1 MQKIQN
7 KSKINL
13 DEIIGDFV
21 VRNVSAFN
29 SYLKQ
34 LWNDLSNREKN
45 VKGGIDRISFGKYY
59 DLPGLI
65 SERLFSVFDSRNKG
79 YLNINDFTSSMIKL
93 FSGNYEQL
101 LHFIF
106 DFYDFDKDH
115 KITKED
121 IRLVLSYVP
130 LYKKIKHNEGLKFE
144 KDNFEDRLASQ
155 KELHEKLDNLFKIKQ
170 IINFDEFKY
179 IVQNINSDIFL
190 YILVFLMER
199 RPFSNE
205 TIKNLD
211 NIKKNKA
218 KNILYK
224 KQINNNLN
232 GRYNINSNKNNYI
245 VLPNV
250 NSKLI
255 VSRTISSK
263 SPSIKK
269 NYYKLKDK
277 EEMKEKDDIEIDM
290 DLLQMDAIESEAESI
305 RTNGTLQKKPL
316 RKTLKNISLMDIE
329 LNNENDINNNNNY
342 EDDDGMLDYARPYDL
357 YNNHHNNNNNN
368 SISKKRNIIAL
379 RNNLDKENNNNIFNS
394 GNINMMNKEEEL
406 NSTLMTNISRINNI
420 ITEGYLLKIQD
431 NKVKKIYFR
440 LICKDLY
447 YYKSKTNKIHKG
459 VHNLSGVFIQSNGLV
474 KLGDKKFFCFTI
486 IFPTKPRKYYLP
498 SNQENEYHNWVNTI
512 RKIVGYSNLGEIYE
526 IKQVLGKG
534 KFGLVKLGVHRG
546 NGRKVAIKIINK
558 KLVTSIDVQQVKTE
572 IDILKIAKHPNIIQL
587 YDVFENENYI
597 YIIMEYCAGG
607 DLFSYI
613 EKRGFRLPETR
624 AAEIIH
630 KLSTAVFFLHE
641 YGVVHRDLKP
651 ENILMTDN
659 SSTAD
664 IRLVDFGLGKIIG
677 PGEMCTDPF
686 GTFSYVAPEV
696 LKEKPYSFKVDL
708 FAIGIISYLLVA
720 GFLPFDHESSEKE
733 IARQTVY
740 EPTPFPNSIWKNI
753 SVEARM
759 FVDNLLQ
766 KNPDKRMGIQQV
778 LQHKWLQKFNSKES
792 SSFKKRNDRELTG
805 AEKFEAFST
814 LTKE

>member
-1 MQKIQN
+1 MQK
-7 KSKINL
+7 KGKINL

-21 VRNVSAFN
+21 VKNTSAFHI
-29 SYLKQ
+29 YLKQ
-34 LWNDLSNREKN
+34 LWNDLSKREKST
-45 VKGGIDRISFGKYY
+45 KDGIDRISFGKYY
-59 DLPGLI
+59 VLPGLI
-65 SERLFSVFDSRNKG
+65 SERLFSVFDSKNKG
-79 YLNINDFTSSMIKL
+79 YLTVDDFTNSMIKL
-93 FSGNYEQL
+93 FSGDYEQL
-101 LHFIF
+101 LNFIF
-106 DFYDFDKDH
+106 DFYDFDKDN

-121 IRLVLSYVP
+121 IRIVLSYVP
-130 LYKKIKHNEGLKFE
+130 LYKKIKHYQGLKFE

-155 KELHEKLDNLFKIKQ
+155 KELHEKLDNLFKLKQ
-170 IINFDEFKY
+170 IINFEEFKF

-211 NIKKNKA
+211 NIKKNPDGNN
-218 KNILYK
+218 KNINKNKNIFSK
-224 KQINNNLN
+224 KQIM
-232 GRYNINSNKNNYI
+232 SKNFDNFI

-255 VSRTISSK
+255 VSRTITSK

-269 NYYKLKDK
+269 RYIEKISSNNNYNKSKNEIY
-277 EEMKEKDDIEIDM
+277 MKNNNQDNI
-290 DLLQMDAIESEAESI
+290 DLLQMNAAESGTESI
-305 RTNGTLQKKPL
+305 HTNGTMQKKPS
-316 RKTLKNISLMDIE
+316 RKTLKNISLMDIDQG
-329 LNNENDINNNNNY
+329 NDKDNINNNDIEFN
-342 EDDDGMLDYARPYDL
+342 EDKEILDYARPYEL
-357 YNNHHNNNNNN
+357 FEN
-368 SISKKRNIIAL
+368 KNIE
-379 RNNLDKENNNNIFNS
+379 D
-394 GNINMMNKEEEL
+394 EL
-406 NSTLMTNISRINNI
+406 NSTQMTNISRTNNNI
-420 ITEGYLLKIQD
+420 LTEGYLFKIQD
-431 NKVKKIYFR
+431 KKVKKIYFK

-447 YYKSKTNKIHKG
+447 YYKSKSNKRHKG
-459 VHNLSGVFIQSNGLV
+459 IHNLSGVFIQSNGLV
-474 KLGDKKFFCFTI
+474 KLGNKQYYCFTI
-486 IFPTKPRKYYLP
+486 IFPTKARKYYL
-498 SNQENEYHNWVNTI
+498 SDESEYYNWVNTI
-512 RKIVGYSNLGEIYE
+512 RKIVGYSNLNEIYE

-534 KFGLVKLGVHRG
+534 KFGLVKLGIHRG

-558 KLVTSIDVQQVKTE
+558 KLVTAIDVQQVKTE

-659 SSTAD
+659 SSNAD

-720 GFLPFDHESSEKE
+720 GFLPFDHETSEKE

-740 EPTPFPNSIWKNI
+740 EPTPFPNSVWKNI
-753 SVEARM
+753 SNEARM

-766 KNPDKRMGIQQV
+766 KNPDKRMGIQEV
-778 LQHKWLQKFNSKES
+778 LQHKWLQKYNSKENI
-792 SSFKKRNDRELTG
+792 SFKKRNERDLSG
-805 AEKFEAFST
+805 AQKFEAFST
-814 LTKE
+814 ISKV

>member
-1 MQKIQN
+1 MQK
-7 KSKINL
+7 KGKINL

-21 VRNVSAFN
+21 VKNTSAFHI
-29 SYLKQ
+29 YLKQ
-34 LWNDLSNREKN
+34 LWNDLSKREKST
-45 VKGGIDRISFGKYY
+45 KDGIDRISFGKYY
-59 DLPGLI
+59 VLPGLI
-65 SERLFSVFDSRNKG
+65 SERLFSVFDSKNKG
-79 YLNINDFTSSMIKL
+79 YLTVDDFTNSMIKL
-93 FSGNYEQL
+93 FSGDHEQL
-101 LHFIF
+101 LNFIF
-106 DFYDFDKDH
+106 DFYDFDKDN

-121 IRLVLSYVP
+121 IRIVLSYVP
-130 LYKKIKHNEGLKFE
+130 LYKKIKHYQGLKFE

-155 KELHEKLDNLFKIKQ
+155 KELHEKLDNLFKLKQ
-170 IINFDEFKY
+170 IINFEEFKF

-211 NIKKNKA
+211 NIKKNPDGNN
-218 KNILYK
+218 KNINKNKNIFSK
-224 KQINNNLN
+224 KQIM
-232 GRYNINSNKNNYI
+232 SKNFDNFI

-255 VSRTISSK
+255 VSRTITSK

-269 NYYKLKDK
+269 RYIEKISSNNNYNKSKNEIY
-277 EEMKEKDDIEIDM
+277 MKNNNQDNI
-290 DLLQMDAIESEAESI
+290 DLLQMNAAESGTESI
-305 RTNGTLQKKPL
+305 HTNGTIQKKPS
-316 RKTLKNISLMDIE
+316 RKTLKNISLMDIDQG
-329 LNNENDINNNNNY
+329 NDKDNINKNDIEFN
-342 EDDDGMLDYARPYDL
+342 EDKEILDYARPYEL
-357 YNNHHNNNNNN
+357 FEN
-368 SISKKRNIIAL
+368 KNI
-379 RNNLDKENNNNIFNS
+379 DD
-394 GNINMMNKEEEL
+394 EL
-406 NSTLMTNISRINNI
+406 NSTQMTNISRTNNNI
-420 ITEGYLLKIQD
+420 LTEGYLFKIQD
-431 NKVKKIYFR
+431 KKVKKIYFK

-447 YYKSKTNKIHKG
+447 YYKSKSNKRHKG
-459 VHNLSGVFIQSNGLV
+459 IHNLSGVFIQSNGLV
-474 KLGDKKFFCFTI
+474 KLGNKQYYCFTI
-486 IFPTKPRKYYLP
+486 IFPTKARKYYL
-498 SNQENEYHNWVNTI
+498 SDESEYYNWVNTI
-512 RKIVGYSNLGEIYE
+512 RKIVGYSNLNEIYE
-526 IKQVLGKG
+526 IRQVLGKG
-534 KFGLVKLGVHRG
+534 KFGLVKLGIHRG

-558 KLVTSIDVQQVKTE
+558 KLVTAIDVQQVKTE

-659 SSTAD
+659 SSNAD

-720 GFLPFDHESSEKE
+720 GFLPFDHETSEKE

-740 EPTPFPNSIWKNI
+740 EPTPFPNSVWKNI
-753 SVEARM
+753 SNEARM

-766 KNPDKRMGIQQV
+766 KNPDKRMGIQEV
-778 LQHKWLQKFNSKES
+778 LQHKWLQKYNSKENI
-792 SSFKKRNDRELTG
+792 SFKKRNERDLSG
-805 AEKFEAFST
+805 AQKFEAFST
-814 LTKE
+814 ISKV

>member
-1 MQKIQN
+1 MQK
-7 KSKINL
+7 KGKINL
-13 DEIIGDFV
+13 DEVIGDFV
-21 VRNVSAFN
+21 VKNTSAFK

-34 LWNDLSNREKN
+34 LWNDLSKREKSIKN
-45 VKGGIDRISFGKYY
+45 GIDRISFGKYY

-65 SERLFSVFDSRNKG
+65 SERLFSVFDLKNKG
-79 YLNINDFTSSMIKL
+79 YLTVNDFTSSMIKL
-93 FSGNYEQL
+93 FSGDYDQL

-106 DFYDFDKDH
+106 EFYDFDKDN

-121 IRLVLSYVP
+121 IRIVLSYVP
-130 LYKKIKHNEGLKFE
+130 LYKKIKHYQGLKFE

-155 KELHEKLDNLFKIKQ
+155 KELHEKLDNLFKLKQ
-170 IINFDEFKY
+170 IINFEEFKY

-205 TIKNLD
+205 TIKNLE
-211 NIKKNKA
+211 NIKKNSDIDERKS
-218 KNILYK
+218 KKIFHK
-224 KQINNNLN
+224 KQFL
-232 GRYNINSNKNNYI
+232 NKNYDDNFI

-255 VSRTISSK
+255 VSRTITSK

-269 NYYKLKDK
+269 RYIEKINSNEYYKKTKDTYIK
-277 EEMKEKDDIEIDM
+277 KQEYK
-290 DLLQMDAIESEAESI
+290 DLLPMNSNESGNESI
-305 RTNGTLQKKPL
+305 HTNGTIQKKPS

-329 LNNENDINNNNNY
+329 QENENDIKYKN
-342 EDDDGMLDYARPYDL
+342 EDEGILDYARPYEL
-357 YNNHHNNNNNN
+357 YNN
-368 SISKKRNIIAL
+368 K
-379 RNNLDKENNNNIFNS
+379 
-394 GNINMMNKEEEL
+394 NMEDEL
-406 NSTLMTNISRINNI
+406 NSTQMTNISKINNNI
-420 ITEGYLLKIQD
+420 LTEGYLFKIQE
-431 NKVKKIYFR
+431 NKVKKIYFK

-447 YYKSKTNKIHKG
+447 YYKSKTNKRHKG
-459 VHNLSGVFIQSNGLV
+459 IHNLSGVFIQSNGLV
-474 KLGDKKFFCFTI
+474 KLGDKQFYCFTI
-486 IFPTKPRKYYLP
+486 IFPTKPRKYYLT
-498 SNQENEYHNWVNTI
+498 NESEYYNWVNTI
-512 RKIVGYSNLGEIYE
+512 RKIVGYSNLSEIYE
-526 IKQVLGKG
+526 IRQVLGKG
-534 KFGLVKLGVHRG
+534 KFGLVKLGIHRG
-546 NGRKVAIKIINK
+546 SGRKVAIKIINK
-558 KLVTSIDVQQVKTE
+558 KLVTAIDVQQVKTE

-630 KLSTAVFFLHE
+630 KLSTAVYFLHE

-659 SSTAD
+659 SSNAD

-708 FAIGIISYLLVA
+708 FAIGIIAYLLVA
-720 GFLPFDHESSEKE
+720 GFLPFDHETSEKE

-740 EPTPFPNSIWKNI
+740 EPTPFPISIWKNI
-753 SVEARM
+753 SNEARM

-766 KNPDKRMGIQQV
+766 KNPEKRMDIKEV
-778 LQHKWLQKFNSKES
+778 LQHKWLQKFNAKES
-792 SSFKKRNDRELTG
+792 ISFKKRNESDLSG
-805 AEKFEAFST
+805 AQKFEAFST
-814 LTKE
+814 LSKE

>member
-1 MQKIQN
+1 MQKRD
-7 KSKINL
+7 KINL
-13 DEIIGDFV
+13 NEIIGYYV
-21 VRNVSAFN
+21 VKNISAFK

-34 LWNDLSNREKN
+34 LWNDLSKREGNLKN
-45 VKGGIDRISFGKYY
+45 GIDRISFGKYY

-65 SERLFSVFDSRNKG
+65 SERLFSVFDSKNKG
-79 YLNINDFTSSMIKL
+79 YLTLDDFTNSMIIL
-93 FSGNYEQL
+93 FSGDYAQL
-101 LHFIF
+101 LNFIF
-106 DFYDFDKDH
+106 DFYDFDKDQ

-121 IRLVLSYVP
+121 IRIVLSYVP
-130 LYKKIKHNEGLKFE
+130 LYKKIKHYEGLKFE

-155 KELHEKLDNLFKIKQ
+155 KELHEKLDDLFKLKT
-170 IINFDEFKY
+170 IINFEEFKF

-211 NIKKNKA
+211 NIKKNNNINNIININN
-218 KNILYK
+218 KNIFIK
-224 KQINNNLN
+224 KQIFSRKCDNL
-232 GRYNINSNKNNYI
+232 I

-255 VSRTISSK
+255 VSRTISAK
-263 SPSIKK
+263 NPSIEKIE
-269 NYYKLKDK
+269 K
-277 EEMKEKDDIEIDM
+277 ELNNNN
-290 DLLQMDAIESEAESI
+290 DLDYFQINELESGTETL
-305 RTNGTLQKKPL
+305 RTNGTVQKKPS
-316 RKTLKNISLMDIE
+316 RKTLKNVSLMDIDQT
-329 LNNENDINNNNNY
+329 NENNIKYDKD
-342 EDDDGMLDYARPYDL
+342 EGMLDYARPYEL
-357 YNNHHNNNNNN
+357 YYDNN
-368 SISKKRNIIAL
+368 
-379 RNNLDKENNNNIFNS
+379 RNNIEEEFNS
-394 GNINMMNKEEEL
+394 TN
-406 NSTLMTNISRINNI
+406 MTNISRINNNI
-420 ITEGYLLKIQD
+420 LTEGYLFKIQE
-431 NKVKKIYFR
+431 NKVKKIYFK

-447 YYKSKTNKIHKG
+447 YYKSKNNKRHKG
-459 VHNLSGVFIQSNGLV
+459 MHNLSGVFIQSNGLV
-474 KLGDKKFFCFTI
+474 KLGDKQFYCFTI
-486 IFPTKPRKYYLP
+486 IFPTKSRKYYL
-498 SNQENEYHNWVNTI
+498 SNESEYHNWVNTI
-512 RKIVGYSNLGEIYE
+512 RKIVGYSNLNEIYE
-526 IKQVLGKG
+526 IRQVLGKG
-534 KFGLVKLGVHRG
+534 KFGLVKLGIHRG

-558 KLVTSIDVQQVKTE
+558 KLVTAIDVQQVKTE

-587 YDVFENENYI
+587 YDVLENENYI

-659 SSTAD
+659 SPNAD

-708 FAIGIISYLLVA
+708 FAIGIIAYLLVA
-720 GFLPFDHESSEKE
+720 GFLPFDHETSEKE

-740 EPTPFPNSIWKNI
+740 EPTPFPTSVWKNI
-753 SVEARM
+753 SKEARA

-766 KNPDKRMGIQQV
+766 KNPQKRMGIQEV
-778 LQHKWLQKFNSKES
+778 LQHKWLQKYNSKEII
-792 SSFKKRNDRELTG
+792 SFKKRNERDLSG
-805 AEKFEAFST
+805 AQKFEAFST
-814 LTKE
+814 LSKV

>member
-1 MQKIQN
+1 MQK
-7 KSKINL
+7 KGKINL
-13 DEIIGDFV
+13 DEVIGDFV
-21 VRNVSAFN
+21 VKNTSAFK

-34 LWNDLSNREKN
+34 LWNDLSKREKSIKN
-45 VKGGIDRISFGKYY
+45 GIDRISFGKYY

-65 SERLFSVFDSRNKG
+65 SERLFSVFDLKNKG
-79 YLNINDFTSSMIKL
+79 YLTVNDFTSSMIKL
-93 FSGNYEQL
+93 FSGDYDQL

-106 DFYDFDKDH
+106 EFYDFDKDN

-121 IRLVLSYVP
+121 IRIVLSYVP
-130 LYKKIKHNEGLKFE
+130 LYKKIKHYQGLKFE

-155 KELHEKLDNLFKIKQ
+155 KELHEKLDNLFKLKQ
-170 IINFDEFKY
+170 IINFEEFKY

-205 TIKNLD
+205 TIKNLE
-211 NIKKNKA
+211 NIKKNSDTDERKS
-218 KNILYK
+218 KKIFHK
-224 KQINNNLN
+224 KQFL
-232 GRYNINSNKNNYI
+232 NKNYDDNFI

-255 VSRTISSK
+255 VSRTITSK

-269 NYYKLKDK
+269 RFIEKINSNEFYKKTKDSYIK
-277 EEMKEKDDIEIDM
+277 KQEYK
-290 DLLQMDAIESEAESI
+290 DLLPMNSNESGNESI
-305 RTNGTLQKKPL
+305 HTNGTIQKKPS

-329 LNNENDINNNNNY
+329 QENENDIKFKN
-342 EDDDGMLDYARPYDL
+342 EDEGILDYARPYEL
-357 YNNHHNNNNNN
+357 YNN
-368 SISKKRNIIAL
+368 K
-379 RNNLDKENNNNIFNS
+379 
-394 GNINMMNKEEEL
+394 NMEDEL
-406 NSTLMTNISRINNI
+406 NSTQMTNISKINNNI
-420 ITEGYLLKIQD
+420 LTEGYLFKIQE
-431 NKVKKIYFR
+431 NKVKKIYFK

-447 YYKSKTNKIHKG
+447 YYKSKTNKRHKG
-459 VHNLSGVFIQSNGLV
+459 IHNLSGVFIQSNGLV
-474 KLGDKKFFCFTI
+474 KLGDKQFYCFTI
-486 IFPTKPRKYYLP
+486 IFPTKPRKYYLT
-498 SNQENEYHNWVNTI
+498 NESEYYNWVNTI
-512 RKIVGYSNLGEIYE
+512 RKIVGYSNLSEIYE
-526 IKQVLGKG
+526 IRQVLGKG
-534 KFGLVKLGVHRG
+534 KFGLVKLGIHRG
-546 NGRKVAIKIINK
+546 SGRKVAIKIINK
-558 KLVTSIDVQQVKTE
+558 KLVTAIDVQQVKTE

-630 KLSTAVFFLHE
+630 KLSTAVYFLHE

-659 SSTAD
+659 SSNAD

-708 FAIGIISYLLVA
+708 FAIGIIAYLLVA
-720 GFLPFDHESSEKE
+720 GFLPFDHETSEKE

-740 EPTPFPNSIWKNI
+740 EPTPFPISIWKNI
-753 SVEARM
+753 SNEARM

-766 KNPDKRMGIQQV
+766 KNPEKRMDIKEV
-778 LQHKWLQKFNSKES
+778 LQHKWLQKFNAKES
-792 SSFKKRNDRELTG
+792 ISFKKRNESDLSG
-805 AEKFEAFST
+805 AQKFEAFST
-814 LTKE
+814 LSKE

>member
-1 MQKIQN
+1 MQK
-7 KSKINL
+7 KGKINL
-13 DEIIGDFV
+13 DEVIGDFV
-21 VRNVSAFN
+21 VKNTSAFK

-34 LWNDLSNREKN
+34 LWNDLSKREKSIKN
-45 VKGGIDRISFGKYY
+45 GIDRISFGKYY

-65 SERLFSVFDSRNKG
+65 SERLFSVFDLKNKG
-79 YLNINDFTSSMIKL
+79 YLTVNDFTSSMIKL
-93 FSGNYEQL
+93 FSGDYDQL

-106 DFYDFDKDH
+106 EFYDFDKDN

-121 IRLVLSYVP
+121 IRIVLSYVP
-130 LYKKIKHNEGLKFE
+130 LYKKIKHYQGLKFE

-155 KELHEKLDNLFKIKQ
+155 KELHEKLDNLFKLKQ
-170 IINFDEFKY
+170 IINFEEFKY

-205 TIKNLD
+205 TIKNLE
-211 NIKKNKA
+211 NIKKNSDTDERKS
-218 KNILYK
+218 KKIFHK
-224 KQINNNLN
+224 KQFL
-232 GRYNINSNKNNYI
+232 NKNYDDNFI

-255 VSRTISSK
+255 VSRTITSK

-269 NYYKLKDK
+269 RFIEKINSNEYYKKTKDTYIK
-277 EEMKEKDDIEIDM
+277 KQEYK
-290 DLLQMDAIESEAESI
+290 DLLAMNSNESGNESI
-305 RTNGTLQKKPL
+305 HTNGTIQKKPS

-329 LNNENDINNNNNY
+329 QENENDIKYKN
-342 EDDDGMLDYARPYDL
+342 EDEGILDYARPYEL
-357 YNNHHNNNNNN
+357 YNN
-368 SISKKRNIIAL
+368 K
-379 RNNLDKENNNNIFNS
+379 
-394 GNINMMNKEEEL
+394 NMEDEL
-406 NSTLMTNISRINNI
+406 NSTQMTNISKINNNI
-420 ITEGYLLKIQD
+420 LTEGYLFKIQE
-431 NKVKKIYFR
+431 NKVKKIYFK

-447 YYKSKTNKIHKG
+447 YYKSKTNKRHKG
-459 VHNLSGVFIQSNGLV
+459 IHNLSGVFIQSNGLV
-474 KLGDKKFFCFTI
+474 KLGDKQFYCFTI
-486 IFPTKPRKYYLP
+486 IFPTKPRKYYLT
-498 SNQENEYHNWVNTI
+498 NESEYYNWVNTI
-512 RKIVGYSNLGEIYE
+512 RKIVGYSNLSEIYE
-526 IKQVLGKG
+526 IRQVLGKG
-534 KFGLVKLGVHRG
+534 KFGLVKLGIHRG
-546 NGRKVAIKIINK
+546 SGRKVAIKIINK
-558 KLVTSIDVQQVKTE
+558 KLVTAIDVQQVKTE

-630 KLSTAVFFLHE
+630 KLSTAVYFLHE

-659 SSTAD
+659 SSNAD

-708 FAIGIISYLLVA
+708 FAIGIIAYLLVA
-720 GFLPFDHESSEKE
+720 GFLPFDHETSEKE

-740 EPTPFPNSIWKNI
+740 EPTPFPISIWKNI
-753 SVEARM
+753 SNEARM

-766 KNPDKRMGIQQV
+766 KNPEKRMDIKEV
-778 LQHKWLQKFNSKES
+778 LQHKWLQKFNAKES
-792 SSFKKRNDRELTG
+792 ISFKKRNESDLSG
-805 AEKFEAFST
+805 AQKFEAFST
-814 LTKE
+814 LSKE

>member
-1 MQKIQN
+1 MQK
-7 KSKINL
+7 KGKINL
-13 DEIIGDFV
+13 DEVIGDFV
-21 VRNVSAFN
+21 VKNTSAFK

-34 LWNDLSNREKN
+34 LWNDLSKREKTIKN
-45 VKGGIDRISFGKYY
+45 GIDRISFGKYY

-65 SERLFSVFDSRNKG
+65 SERLFSVFDSKNKG
-79 YLNINDFTSSMIKL
+79 YLTINDFTSSMIKL
-93 FSGNYEQL
+93 FSGDYEQS

-106 DFYDFDKDH
+106 EFYDFDKDN

-121 IRLVLSYVP
+121 IRIVLSYVP
-130 LYKKIKHNEGLKFE
+130 LYKKIKHYQGLKFE

-155 KELHEKLDNLFKIKQ
+155 KELHEKLDNLFKLKQ

-179 IVQNINSDIFL
+179 IEQNINSDIFL

-205 TIKNLD
+205 TIKNLE
-211 NIKKNKA
+211 NIKKNNDINEHKS
-218 KNILYK
+218 KKIFYK
-224 KQINNNLN
+224 KQFL
-232 GRYNINSNKNNYI
+232 NKNYDDNFI
-245 VLPNV
+245 VFPNV

-255 VSRTISSK
+255 VSRTITSK

-269 NYYKLKDK
+269 RYIEKINSNEYFKKKKDIYIK
-277 EEMKEKDDIEIDM
+277 KQDYT
-290 DLLQMDAIESEAESI
+290 DLLQMNSIESGNESI
-305 RTNGTLQKKPL
+305 HTNGTIQKKPS

-329 LNNENDINNNNNY
+329 QDNDNGIKYKNED
-342 EDDDGMLDYARPYDL
+342 EGMLDYARPYEL
-357 YNNHHNNNNNN
+357 YNN
-368 SISKKRNIIAL
+368 K
-379 RNNLDKENNNNIFNS
+379 NLED
-394 GNINMMNKEEEL
+394 EL
-406 NSTLMTNISRINNI
+406 NSTQMTNISKINNNVL
-420 ITEGYLLKIQD
+420 TEGYLFKIQE
-431 NKVKKIYFR
+431 NKVKKIYFK

-447 YYKSKTNKIHKG
+447 YYKSKTNKRHKG
-459 VHNLSGVFIQSNGLV
+459 IHNLSGVFIQSNGLV
-474 KLGDKKFFCFTI
+474 KLGDKQFYCFTI
-486 IFPTKPRKYYLP
+486 IFPTKPRKYYL
-498 SNQENEYHNWVNTI
+498 SNESEYYNWVNTI
-512 RKIVGYSNLGEIYE
+512 RKIVGYSNLNEIYE
-526 IKQVLGKG
+526 IRQVLGKG
-534 KFGLVKLGVHRG
+534 KFGLVKLGIHRG
-546 NGRKVAIKIINK
+546 SGRKVAIKIINK
-558 KLVTSIDVQQVKTE
+558 KLVTAIDVQQVKTE

-630 KLSTAVFFLHE
+630 KLSTAVYFLHE

-659 SSTAD
+659 SSNAD

-708 FAIGIISYLLVA
+708 FAIGIIAYLLVA
-720 GFLPFDHESSEKE
+720 GFLPFDHETSEKE

-740 EPTPFPNSIWKNI
+740 EPTPFPISIWKNI
-753 SVEARM
+753 SNEARM

-766 KNPDKRMGIQQV
+766 KNPEKRMGIKEV
-778 LQHKWLQKFNSKES
+778 LQHKWLQKFNAKES
-792 SSFKKRNDRELTG
+792 ISFKKRNESDLSG
-805 AEKFEAFST
+805 AQKFEAFST
-814 LTKE
+814 LSKE

>member
-1 MQKIQN
+1 MQK
-7 KSKINL
+7 KGKINL

-21 VRNVSAFN
+21 VKNTSAFHI
-29 SYLKQ
+29 YLKQ
-34 LWNDLSNREKN
+34 LWNDLSKREKST
-45 VKGGIDRISFGKYY
+45 KDGIDRISFGKYY
-59 DLPGLI
+59 VLPGLI
-65 SERLFSVFDSRNKG
+65 SERLFSVFDSKNKG
-79 YLNINDFTSSMIKL
+79 YLTVDDFTNSMIKL
-93 FSGNYEQL
+93 FSGDYEQL
-101 LHFIF
+101 LNFIF
-106 DFYDFDKDH
+106 DFYDFDKDN

-121 IRLVLSYVP
+121 IRIVLSYVP
-130 LYKKIKHNEGLKFE
+130 LYKKIKHYQGLKFE

-155 KELHEKLDNLFKIKQ
+155 KELHEKLDNLFKLKQ
-170 IINFDEFKY
+170 IINFEEFKF

-211 NIKKNKA
+211 NIKKNPDGNN
-218 KNILYK
+218 KNINKNKNIFSK
-224 KQINNNLN
+224 KQIM
-232 GRYNINSNKNNYI
+232 SKNFDNFI

-255 VSRTISSK
+255 VSRTITSK

-269 NYYKLKDK
+269 RYIEKISSNNNYNKSKNEIY
-277 EEMKEKDDIEIDM
+277 MKNNNQDNI
-290 DLLQMDAIESEAESI
+290 DLLQMNAAESGTESI
-305 RTNGTLQKKPL
+305 HTNGTIQKKPS
-316 RKTLKNISLMDIE
+316 RKTLKNISLMDIDQG
-329 LNNENDINNNNNY
+329 NDKDNINNNDIEFN
-342 EDDDGMLDYARPYDL
+342 EDKEILDYARPYEL
-357 YNNHHNNNNNN
+357 FEN
-368 SISKKRNIIAL
+368 KNIE
-379 RNNLDKENNNNIFNS
+379 D
-394 GNINMMNKEEEL
+394 EL
-406 NSTLMTNISRINNI
+406 NSTHMTNISRTNNNI
-420 ITEGYLLKIQD
+420 LTEGYLFKIQD
-431 NKVKKIYFR
+431 KKVKKIYFK

-447 YYKSKTNKIHKG
+447 YYKSKSNKRHKG
-459 VHNLSGVFIQSNGLV
+459 IHNLSGVFIQSNGLV
-474 KLGDKKFFCFTI
+474 KLGNKQYYCFTI
-486 IFPTKPRKYYLP
+486 IFPTKARKYYL
-498 SNQENEYHNWVNTI
+498 SDESEYYNWVNTI
-512 RKIVGYSNLGEIYE
+512 RKIVGYSNLNEIYE
-526 IKQVLGKG
+526 IRQVLGKG
-534 KFGLVKLGVHRG
+534 KFGLVKLGIHRG

-558 KLVTSIDVQQVKTE
+558 KLVTAIDVQQVKTE

-659 SSTAD
+659 SSNAD

-720 GFLPFDHESSEKE
+720 GFLPFDHETSEKE

-740 EPTPFPNSIWKNI
+740 EPTPFPNSVWKNI
-753 SVEARM
+753 SNEARM

-766 KNPDKRMGIQQV
+766 KNPDKRMGIQEV
-778 LQHKWLQKFNSKES
+778 LQHKWLQKYNSKENI
-792 SSFKKRNDRELTG
+792 SFKKRNERDLSG
-805 AEKFEAFST
+805 AQKFEAFST
-814 LTKE
+814 ISKV

>member
-1 MQKIQN
+1 MQKRD
-7 KSKINL
+7 KINL
-13 DEIIGDFV
+13 NEIIGYYV
-21 VRNVSAFN
+21 VKNISAFK

-34 LWNDLSNREKN
+34 LWNDLSKREGNLKN
-45 VKGGIDRISFGKYY
+45 GIDRISFGKYY

-65 SERLFSVFDSRNKG
+65 SERLFSVFDSKNKG
-79 YLNINDFTSSMIKL
+79 YLTLDDFTNSMIIL
-93 FSGNYEQL
+93 FSGDYAQL
-101 LHFIF
+101 LNFIF
-106 DFYDFDKDH
+106 DFYDFDKDQ

-121 IRLVLSYVP
+121 IRIVLSYVP
-130 LYKKIKHNEGLKFE
+130 LYKKIKHYEGLKFE

-155 KELHEKLDNLFKIKQ
+155 KELHEKLDDLFKLKT
-170 IINFDEFKY
+170 IINFEEFKF

-211 NIKKNKA
+211 NIKKNNNINNIININN
-218 KNILYK
+218 KNIFIK
-224 KQINNNLN
+224 KQIFSRKCDNL
-232 GRYNINSNKNNYI
+232 I

-255 VSRTISSK
+255 VSRTISAK
-263 SPSIKK
+263 NPSIEKIE
-269 NYYKLKDK
+269 K
-277 EEMKEKDDIEIDM
+277 ELNNNNN
-290 DLLQMDAIESEAESI
+290 DLDYFQINELESGTETL
-305 RTNGTLQKKPL
+305 RTNGTVQKKPS
-316 RKTLKNISLMDIE
+316 RKTLKNVSLMDIDQT
-329 LNNENDINNNNNY
+329 NENNIKYDKD
-342 EDDDGMLDYARPYDL
+342 EGMLDYARPYEL
-357 YNNHHNNNNNN
+357 YYDNN
-368 SISKKRNIIAL
+368 
-379 RNNLDKENNNNIFNS
+379 RNNIEEEFNS
-394 GNINMMNKEEEL
+394 TN
-406 NSTLMTNISRINNI
+406 MTNISRINNNI
-420 ITEGYLLKIQD
+420 LTEGYLFKIQE
-431 NKVKKIYFR
+431 NKVKKIYFK

-447 YYKSKTNKIHKG
+447 YYKSKNNKRHKG
-459 VHNLSGVFIQSNGLV
+459 MHNLSGVFIQSNGLV
-474 KLGDKKFFCFTI
+474 KLGDKQFYCFTI
-486 IFPTKPRKYYLP
+486 IFPTKSRKYYL
-498 SNQENEYHNWVNTI
+498 SNESEYHNWVNTI
-512 RKIVGYSNLGEIYE
+512 RKIVGYSNLNEIYE
-526 IKQVLGKG
+526 IRQVLGKG
-534 KFGLVKLGVHRG
+534 KFGLVKLGIHRG

-558 KLVTSIDVQQVKTE
+558 KLVTAIDVQQVKTE

-587 YDVFENENYI
+587 YDVLENENYI

-659 SSTAD
+659 SSNAD

-708 FAIGIISYLLVA
+708 FAIGIIAYLLVA
-720 GFLPFDHESSEKE
+720 GFLPFDHETSEKE

-740 EPTPFPNSIWKNI
+740 EPTPFPTSVWKNI
-753 SVEARM
+753 SNEARA

-766 KNPDKRMGIQQV
+766 KNPEKRMGIQEV
-778 LQHKWLQKFNSKES
+778 LQHKWLQKYNSKEII
-792 SSFKKRNDRELTG
+792 SFKKRNERDLSG
-805 AEKFEAFST
+805 AQKFEAFST
-814 LTKE
+814 LSKV

>member
-1 MQKIQN
+1 MEEKMQKRD
-7 KSKINL
+7 KINL
-13 DEIIGDFV
+13 NEIIGYYV
-21 VRNVSAFN
+21 VKNISAFK

-34 LWNDLSNREKN
+34 LWNDLSKREGNLKN
-45 VKGGIDRISFGKYY
+45 GIDRISFGKYY

-65 SERLFSVFDSRNKG
+65 SERLFSVFDSKNKG
-79 YLNINDFTSSMIKL
+79 YLTLDDFTNSMIIL
-93 FSGNYEQL
+93 FSGDYAQL
-101 LHFIF
+101 LNFIF
-106 DFYDFDKDH
+106 DFYDFDKDQ

-121 IRLVLSYVP
+121 IRIVLSYVP
-130 LYKKIKHNEGLKFE
+130 LYKKIKHYEGLKFE

-155 KELHEKLDNLFKIKQ
+155 KELHEKLDDLFKLKT
-170 IINFDEFKY
+170 IINFEEFKF

-211 NIKKNKA
+211 NIKKNNNINNIININN
-218 KNILYK
+218 KNIFIK
-224 KQINNNLN
+224 KQIFSRKCDNL
-232 GRYNINSNKNNYI
+232 I

-255 VSRTISSK
+255 VSRTISAK
-263 SPSIKK
+263 NPSIEKIE
-269 NYYKLKDK
+269 K
-277 EEMKEKDDIEIDM
+277 ELNNNN
-290 DLLQMDAIESEAESI
+290 DLDYFQINELESGTETL
-305 RTNGTLQKKPL
+305 RTNGTVQKKPS
-316 RKTLKNISLMDIE
+316 RKTLKNVSLMDIDQT
-329 LNNENDINNNNNY
+329 NENNIKYDKDEGI
-342 EDDDGMLDYARPYDL
+342 LDYARPYEL
-357 YNNHHNNNNNN
+357 YYDNN
-368 SISKKRNIIAL
+368 
-379 RNNLDKENNNNIFNS
+379 RNNIEEEFNS
-394 GNINMMNKEEEL
+394 TN
-406 NSTLMTNISRINNI
+406 MTNISRINNNI
-420 ITEGYLLKIQD
+420 LTEGYLFKIQE
-431 NKVKKIYFR
+431 NKVKKIYFK

-447 YYKSKTNKIHKG
+447 YYKSKNNKRHKG
-459 VHNLSGVFIQSNGLV
+459 MHNLSGVFIQSNGLV
-474 KLGDKKFFCFTI
+474 KLGDKQFYCFTI
-486 IFPTKPRKYYLP
+486 IFPTKSRKYYL
-498 SNQENEYHNWVNTI
+498 SNESEYHNWVNTI
-512 RKIVGYSNLGEIYE
+512 RKIVGYSNLNEIYE
-526 IKQVLGKG
+526 IRQVLGKG
-534 KFGLVKLGVHRG
+534 KFGLVKLGIHRG

-558 KLVTSIDVQQVKTE
+558 KLVTAIDVQQVKTE

-587 YDVFENENYI
+587 YDVLENENYI

-659 SSTAD
+659 SPNAD

-708 FAIGIISYLLVA
+708 FAIGIIAYLLVA
-720 GFLPFDHESSEKE
+720 GFLPFDHETSEKE

-740 EPTPFPNSIWKNI
+740 EPTPFPTSVWKNI
-753 SVEARM
+753 SNEARA

-766 KNPDKRMGIQQV
+766 KNPEKRMGIQEV
-778 LQHKWLQKFNSKES
+778 LQHKWLQKYNSKEII
-792 SSFKKRNDRELTG
+792 SFKKRNERDLSG
-805 AEKFEAFST
+805 AQKFEAFST
-814 LTKE
+814 LSKV

>member
-1 MQKIQN
+1 MQK
-7 KSKINL
+7 KGKINL

-21 VRNVSAFN
+21 VKNTSAFHI
-29 SYLKQ
+29 YLKQ
-34 LWNDLSNREKN
+34 LWNDLSKREKST
-45 VKGGIDRISFGKYY
+45 KDGIDRISFGKYY
-59 DLPGLI
+59 VLPGLI
-65 SERLFSVFDSRNKG
+65 SERLFSVFDSKNKG
-79 YLNINDFTSSMIKL
+79 YLTVDDFTNSMIKL
-93 FSGNYEQL
+93 FSGDHEQL
-101 LHFIF
+101 LNFIF
-106 DFYDFDKDH
+106 DFYDFDKDN

-121 IRLVLSYVP
+121 IRIVLSYVP
-130 LYKKIKHNEGLKFE
+130 LYKKIKHYQGLKFE

-155 KELHEKLDNLFKIKQ
+155 KELHEKLDNLFKLKQ
-170 IINFDEFKY
+170 IINFEEFKF

-211 NIKKNKA
+211 NIKKNPDGNN
-218 KNILYK
+218 KNINKNKNIFSK
-224 KQINNNLN
+224 KQIM
-232 GRYNINSNKNNYI
+232 SKNFDNFI

-255 VSRTISSK
+255 VSRTITSK

-269 NYYKLKDK
+269 RYIEKISSNNNYNKSKNEIY
-277 EEMKEKDDIEIDM
+277 MKNNNQDNI
-290 DLLQMDAIESEAESI
+290 DLLQMNAAESGTESI
-305 RTNGTLQKKPL
+305 HTNGTIQKKPS
-316 RKTLKNISLMDIE
+316 RKTLKNISLMDIDQG
-329 LNNENDINNNNNY
+329 NDKDNINNNDIEFN
-342 EDDDGMLDYARPYDL
+342 EDKEILDYARPYEL
-357 YNNHHNNNNNN
+357 FEN
-368 SISKKRNIIAL
+368 KNIE
-379 RNNLDKENNNNIFNS
+379 D
-394 GNINMMNKEEEL
+394 EL
-406 NSTLMTNISRINNI
+406 NSTQMTNISRTNNNI
-420 ITEGYLLKIQD
+420 LTEGYLFKIQD
-431 NKVKKIYFR
+431 KKVKKIYFK

-447 YYKSKTNKIHKG
+447 YYKSKSNKRHKG
-459 VHNLSGVFIQSNGLV
+459 IHNLSGVFIQSNGLV
-474 KLGDKKFFCFTI
+474 KLGNKQYYCFSI
-486 IFPTKPRKYYLP
+486 IFPTKARKYYL
-498 SNQENEYHNWVNTI
+498 SDESEYYNWVNTI
-512 RKIVGYSNLGEIYE
+512 RKIVGYSNLNEIYE
-526 IKQVLGKG
+526 IRQVLGKG
-534 KFGLVKLGVHRG
+534 KFGLVKLGIHRG

-558 KLVTSIDVQQVKTE
+558 KLVTAIDVQQVKTE

-659 SSTAD
+659 SSNAD

-720 GFLPFDHESSEKE
+720 GFLPFDHETSEKE

-740 EPTPFPNSIWKNI
+740 EPTPFPNSVWKNI
-753 SVEARM
+753 SNEARM

-766 KNPDKRMGIQQV
+766 KNPDKRMGIQEV
-778 LQHKWLQKFNSKES
+778 LQHKWLQKYNSKENI
-792 SSFKKRNDRELTG
+792 SFKKRNERDLSG
-805 AEKFEAFST
+805 AQKFEAFST
-814 LTKE
+814 ISKV

>member
-1 MQKIQN
+1 MQKRD
-7 KSKINL
+7 KINL
-13 DEIIGDFV
+13 NEIIGYYV
-21 VRNVSAFN
+21 VKNISAFK

-34 LWNDLSNREKN
+34 LWNDLSKREGNLKN
-45 VKGGIDRISFGKYY
+45 GIDRISFGKYY

-65 SERLFSVFDSRNKG
+65 SERLFSVFDSKNKG
-79 YLNINDFTSSMIKL
+79 YLTLDDFTNSMIIL
-93 FSGNYEQL
+93 FSGDYAQL
-101 LHFIF
+101 LNFIF
-106 DFYDFDKDH
+106 DFYDFDKDQ

-121 IRLVLSYVP
+121 IRIVLSYVP
-130 LYKKIKHNEGLKFE
+130 LYKKIKHYEGLKFE

-155 KELHEKLDNLFKIKQ
+155 KELHEKLDDLFKLKT
-170 IINFDEFKY
+170 IINFEEFKFM
-179 IVQNINSDIFL
+179 VQNINSDIFL

-211 NIKKNKA
+211 NIKKNNNINNIININN
-218 KNILYK
+218 KNIFIK
-224 KQINNNLN
+224 KQIFSRKCDNL
-232 GRYNINSNKNNYI
+232 I

-255 VSRTISSK
+255 VSRTISAK
-263 SPSIKK
+263 NPSIEKIE
-269 NYYKLKDK
+269 K
-277 EEMKEKDDIEIDM
+277 ELNNNNNNLDYFQINE
-290 DLLQMDAIESEAESI
+290 LESGTETL
-305 RTNGTLQKKPL
+305 RTNGTVQKKPS
-316 RKTLKNISLMDIE
+316 RKTLKNVSLMDIDQT
-329 LNNENDINNNNNY
+329 NENNIKYDKDEGI
-342 EDDDGMLDYARPYDL
+342 LDYARPYEL
-357 YNNHHNNNNNN
+357 YYDNN
-368 SISKKRNIIAL
+368 
-379 RNNLDKENNNNIFNS
+379 RNNIEEEFNS
-394 GNINMMNKEEEL
+394 TN
-406 NSTLMTNISRINNI
+406 MTNISRINNNI
-420 ITEGYLLKIQD
+420 LTEGYLFKIQE
-431 NKVKKIYFR
+431 NKVKKIYFK

-447 YYKSKTNKIHKG
+447 YYKSKNNKRHKG
-459 VHNLSGVFIQSNGLV
+459 MHNLSGVFIQSNGLV
-474 KLGDKKFFCFTI
+474 KLGDKQFYCFTI
-486 IFPTKPRKYYLP
+486 IFPTKSRKYYL
-498 SNQENEYHNWVNTI
+498 SNESEYHNWVNTI
-512 RKIVGYSNLGEIYE
+512 RKIVGYSNLNEIYE
-526 IKQVLGKG
+526 IRQVLGKG
-534 KFGLVKLGVHRG
+534 KFGLVKLGIHRG

-558 KLVTSIDVQQVKTE
+558 KLVTAIDVQQVKTE

-587 YDVFENENYI
+587 YDVLENENYI

-659 SSTAD
+659 SPNAD

-708 FAIGIISYLLVA
+708 FAIGIIAYLLVA
-720 GFLPFDHESSEKE
+720 GFLPFDHETSEKE

-740 EPTPFPNSIWKNI
+740 EPTPFPTSVWKNI
-753 SVEARM
+753 SNEARA

-766 KNPDKRMGIQQV
+766 KNPEKRMGIQEV
-778 LQHKWLQKFNSKES
+778 LQHKWLQKYNSKEII
-792 SSFKKRNDRELTG
+792 SFKKRNERDLSG
-805 AEKFEAFST
+805 AQKFEAFST
-814 LTKE
+814 LSKV

>member
-1 MQKIQN
+1 MQK
-7 KSKINL
+7 KGKINL
-13 DEIIGDFV
+13 DEVIGDFV
-21 VRNVSAFN
+21 VKNTSAFK

-34 LWNDLSNREKN
+34 LWNDLSKREKSIKN
-45 VKGGIDRISFGKYY
+45 GIDRISFGKYY

-65 SERLFSVFDSRNKG
+65 SERLFSVFDLKNKG
-79 YLNINDFTSSMIKL
+79 YLTVNDFTSSMIKL
-93 FSGNYEQL
+93 FSGDYEQL

-106 DFYDFDKDH
+106 EFYDFDKDN

-121 IRLVLSYVP
+121 IRIVLSYVP
-130 LYKKIKHNEGLKFE
+130 LYKKIKHYQGLKFE

-155 KELHEKLDNLFKIKQ
+155 KELHEKLDNLFKLKQ
-170 IINFDEFKY
+170 IINFEEFKY

-205 TIKNLD
+205 TIKNLE
-211 NIKKNKA
+211 NIKKNSDTDERKS
-218 KNILYK
+218 KKIFHK
-224 KQINNNLN
+224 KQFL
-232 GRYNINSNKNNYI
+232 NKNYDDNFI

-255 VSRTISSK
+255 VSRTITSK

-269 NYYKLKDK
+269 RFIEKINSNEYYKKTKDTYIK
-277 EEMKEKDDIEIDM
+277 KQEYK
-290 DLLQMDAIESEAESI
+290 DLLPMNSNESGNESI
-305 RTNGTLQKKPL
+305 HTNGTIQKKPS

-329 LNNENDINNNNNY
+329 QENENDIKYKN
-342 EDDDGMLDYARPYDL
+342 DDEGILDYARPYEL
-357 YNNHHNNNNNN
+357 YNN
-368 SISKKRNIIAL
+368 K
-379 RNNLDKENNNNIFNS
+379 
-394 GNINMMNKEEEL
+394 NMEDEL
-406 NSTLMTNISRINNI
+406 NSTQMTNISKINNNI
-420 ITEGYLLKIQD
+420 LTEGYLFKIQE
-431 NKVKKIYFR
+431 NKVKKIYFK

-447 YYKSKTNKIHKG
+447 YYKSKTNKRHKG
-459 VHNLSGVFIQSNGLV
+459 IHNLSGVFIQSNGLV
-474 KLGDKKFFCFTI
+474 KLGDKQFYCFTI
-486 IFPTKPRKYYLP
+486 IFPTKPRKYYLT
-498 SNQENEYHNWVNTI
+498 NESEYYNWVNTI
-512 RKIVGYSNLGEIYE
+512 RKIVGYSNLSEIYE
-526 IKQVLGKG
+526 IRQVLGKG
-534 KFGLVKLGVHRG
+534 KFGLVKLGIHRG
-546 NGRKVAIKIINK
+546 SGRKVAIKIINK
-558 KLVTSIDVQQVKTE
+558 KLVTAIDVQQVKTE

-630 KLSTAVFFLHE
+630 KLSTAVYFLHE

-659 SSTAD
+659 SSNAD

-708 FAIGIISYLLVA
+708 FAIGIIAYLLVA
-720 GFLPFDHESSEKE
+720 GFLPFDHETSEKE

-740 EPTPFPNSIWKNI
+740 EPTPFPISIWKNI
-753 SVEARM
+753 SNEARM

-766 KNPDKRMGIQQV
+766 KNPEKRMDIKEV
-778 LQHKWLQKFNSKES
+778 LQHKWLQKFNAKES
-792 SSFKKRNDRELTG
+792 ISFKKRNESDLSG
-805 AEKFEAFST
+805 AQKFEAFST
-814 LTKE
+814 LSKE

>member
-1 MQKIQN
+1 MQKRD
-7 KSKINL
+7 KINL
-13 DEIIGDFV
+13 NEIIGYYV
-21 VRNVSAFN
+21 VKNISAFK

-34 LWNDLSNREKN
+34 LWNDLSKREGNLKN
-45 VKGGIDRISFGKYY
+45 GIDRISFGKYY

-65 SERLFSVFDSRNKG
+65 SERLFSVFDSKNKG
-79 YLNINDFTSSMIKL
+79 YLTLDDFTNSMIIL
-93 FSGNYEQL
+93 FSGDYAQL
-101 LHFIF
+101 LNFIF
-106 DFYDFDKDH
+106 DFYDFDKDQ

-121 IRLVLSYVP
+121 IRIVLSYVP
-130 LYKKIKHNEGLKFE
+130 LYKKIKHYEGLKFE

-155 KELHEKLDNLFKIKQ
+155 KELHEKLDDLFKLKT
-170 IINFDEFKY
+170 IINFEEFKF

-211 NIKKNKA
+211 NIKKNNNINNIININN
-218 KNILYK
+218 KNIFIK
-224 KQINNNLN
+224 KQIFSRKCDNL
-232 GRYNINSNKNNYI
+232 I

-255 VSRTISSK
+255 VSRTISAK
-263 SPSIKK
+263 NPSIEKIE
-269 NYYKLKDK
+269 K
-277 EEMKEKDDIEIDM
+277 ELNNNN
-290 DLLQMDAIESEAESI
+290 DLDYFQINELESGTETL
-305 RTNGTLQKKPL
+305 RTNGTVQKKPS
-316 RKTLKNISLMDIE
+316 RKTLKNVSLMDIDQT
-329 LNNENDINNNNNY
+329 NENNIKYDKD
-342 EDDDGMLDYARPYDL
+342 EGMLDYARPYEL
-357 YNNHHNNNNNN
+357 YYDNN
-368 SISKKRNIIAL
+368 
-379 RNNLDKENNNNIFNS
+379 RNNIEEEFNS
-394 GNINMMNKEEEL
+394 TN
-406 NSTLMTNISRINNI
+406 MTNISRINNNI
-420 ITEGYLLKIQD
+420 LTEGYLFKIQE
-431 NKVKKIYFR
+431 NKVKKIYFK

-447 YYKSKTNKIHKG
+447 YYKSKNNKRHKG
-459 VHNLSGVFIQSNGLV
+459 MHNLSGVFIQSNGLV
-474 KLGDKKFFCFTI
+474 KLGDKQFYCFTI
-486 IFPTKPRKYYLP
+486 IFPTKSRKYYL
-498 SNQENEYHNWVNTI
+498 SNESEYHNWVNTI
-512 RKIVGYSNLGEIYE
+512 RKIVGYSNLNEIYE
-526 IKQVLGKG
+526 IRQVLGKG
-534 KFGLVKLGVHRG
+534 KFGLVKLGIHRG

-558 KLVTSIDVQQVKTE
+558 KLVTAIDVQQVKTE

-587 YDVFENENYI
+587 YDVLENENYI

-659 SSTAD
+659 SPNAD

-708 FAIGIISYLLVA
+708 FAIGIIAYLLVA
-720 GFLPFDHESSEKE
+720 GFLPFDHETSEKE

-740 EPTPFPNSIWKNI
+740 EPTPFPTSVWKNI
-753 SVEARM
+753 SNEARA

-766 KNPDKRMGIQQV
+766 KNPQKRMGIQEV
-778 LQHKWLQKFNSKES
+778 LQHKWLQKYNSKEII
-792 SSFKKRNDRELTG
+792 SFKKRNERDLSG
-805 AEKFEAFST
+805 AQKFEAFST
-814 LTKE
+814 LSKV

>member
-1 MQKIQN
+1 MQK
-7 KSKINL
+7 KGKINL

-21 VRNVSAFN
+21 VKNTSAFHI
-29 SYLKQ
+29 YLKQ
-34 LWNDLSNREKN
+34 LWNDLSKREKST
-45 VKGGIDRISFGKYY
+45 KDGIDRISFGKYY
-59 DLPGLI
+59 VLPGLI
-65 SERLFSVFDSRNKG
+65 SERLFSVFDSKNKG
-79 YLNINDFTSSMIKL
+79 YLTVDDFTNSMIKL
-93 FSGNYEQL
+93 FSGDYEQL
-101 LHFIF
+101 LNFIF
-106 DFYDFDKDH
+106 DFYDFDKDN

-121 IRLVLSYVP
+121 IRIVLSYVP
-130 LYKKIKHNEGLKFE
+130 LYKKIKHYQGLKFE

-155 KELHEKLDNLFKIKQ
+155 KELHEKLDNLFKLKQ
-170 IINFDEFKY
+170 IINFEEFKF

-211 NIKKNKA
+211 NIKKNPDGNN
-218 KNILYK
+218 KNINKNKNIFSK
-224 KQINNNLN
+224 KQTM
-232 GRYNINSNKNNYI
+232 SKNFDNFI

-255 VSRTISSK
+255 VSRTITSK

-269 NYYKLKDK
+269 RYIEKISSNNNYNKSKNEIY
-277 EEMKEKDDIEIDM
+277 MKNNNQDNI
-290 DLLQMDAIESEAESI
+290 DLLQMNAAESGTESI
-305 RTNGTLQKKPL
+305 HTNGTIQKKPS
-316 RKTLKNISLMDIE
+316 RKTLKNISLMDIDQG
-329 LNNENDINNNNNY
+329 NDKDNINNNDIEFN
-342 EDDDGMLDYARPYDL
+342 EDKEILDYARPYEL
-357 YNNHHNNNNNN
+357 FEN
-368 SISKKRNIIAL
+368 KNIE
-379 RNNLDKENNNNIFNS
+379 D
-394 GNINMMNKEEEL
+394 EL
-406 NSTLMTNISRINNI
+406 NSTQMTNISRTNNNI
-420 ITEGYLLKIQD
+420 LTEGYLFKIQD
-431 NKVKKIYFR
+431 KKVKKIYFK

-447 YYKSKTNKIHKG
+447 YYKSKSNKRHKG
-459 VHNLSGVFIQSNGLV
+459 IHNLSGVFIQSNGLV
-474 KLGDKKFFCFTI
+474 KLGNKQYYCFTI
-486 IFPTKPRKYYLP
+486 IFPTKARKYYL
-498 SNQENEYHNWVNTI
+498 SDESEYYNWVNTI
-512 RKIVGYSNLGEIYE
+512 RKIVGYSNLNEIYE
-526 IKQVLGKG
+526 IRQVLGKG
-534 KFGLVKLGVHRG
+534 KFGLVKLGIHRG

-558 KLVTSIDVQQVKTE
+558 KLVTAIDVQQVKTE

-659 SSTAD
+659 SSNAD

-720 GFLPFDHESSEKE
+720 GFLPFDHETSEKE

-740 EPTPFPNSIWKNI
+740 EPTPFPNSVWKNI
-753 SVEARM
+753 SNEARM

-766 KNPDKRMGIQQV
+766 KNPDKRMGIQEV
-778 LQHKWLQKFNSKES
+778 LQHKWLQKYNSKENI
-792 SSFKKRNDRELTG
+792 SFKKRNERDLSG
-805 AEKFEAFST
+805 AQKFEAFST
-814 LTKE
+814 ISKV

>member
-1 MQKIQN
+1 MQKRD
-7 KSKINL
+7 KINL
-13 DEIIGDFV
+13 NEIIGYYV
-21 VRNVSAFN
+21 VKNISAFK

-34 LWNDLSNREKN
+34 LWNDLSKREGNLKN
-45 VKGGIDRISFGKYY
+45 GIDRISFGKYY

-65 SERLFSVFDSRNKG
+65 SERLFSVFDSKNKG
-79 YLNINDFTSSMIKL
+79 YLTLNDFTNSMIIL
-93 FSGNYEQL
+93 FSGDYAQL
-101 LHFIF
+101 LNFIF
-106 DFYDFDKDH
+106 DFYDFDKDQ

-121 IRLVLSYVP
+121 IRIVLSYVP
-130 LYKKIKHNEGLKFE
+130 LYKKIKHYEGLKFE

-155 KELHEKLDNLFKIKQ
+155 KELHEKLDDLFKLKT
-170 IINFDEFKY
+170 IINFEEFKF

-211 NIKKNKA
+211 NIKKNNNINNIININN
-218 KNILYK
+218 KNIFIK
-224 KQINNNLN
+224 KQIFSRKCDNL
-232 GRYNINSNKNNYI
+232 I

-255 VSRTISSK
+255 VSRTISAK
-263 SPSIKK
+263 NPSIEKIE
-269 NYYKLKDK
+269 K
-277 EEMKEKDDIEIDM
+277 ELNNNN
-290 DLLQMDAIESEAESI
+290 DLDYFQINELESGTETL
-305 RTNGTLQKKPL
+305 RTNGTVQKKPS
-316 RKTLKNISLMDIE
+316 RKTLKNVSLMDIDQT
-329 LNNENDINNNNNY
+329 NENNIKYDKD
-342 EDDDGMLDYARPYDL
+342 EGMLDYARPYEL
-357 YNNHHNNNNNN
+357 YYDNN
-368 SISKKRNIIAL
+368 
-379 RNNLDKENNNNIFNS
+379 RNNIEEEFNS
-394 GNINMMNKEEEL
+394 TN
-406 NSTLMTNISRINNI
+406 MTNISRINNNI
-420 ITEGYLLKIQD
+420 LTEGYLFKIQE
-431 NKVKKIYFR
+431 NKVKKIYFK

-447 YYKSKTNKIHKG
+447 YYKSKNNKRHKG
-459 VHNLSGVFIQSNGLV
+459 MHNLSGVFIQSNGLV
-474 KLGDKKFFCFTI
+474 KLGDKQFYCFTI
-486 IFPTKPRKYYLP
+486 IFPTKSRKYYL
-498 SNQENEYHNWVNTI
+498 SNESEYHNWVNTI
-512 RKIVGYSNLGEIYE
+512 RKIVGYSNLNEIYE
-526 IKQVLGKG
+526 IRQVLGKG
-534 KFGLVKLGVHRG
+534 KFGLVKLGIHRG

-558 KLVTSIDVQQVKTE
+558 KLVTAIDVQQVKTE

-587 YDVFENENYI
+587 YDVLENENYI

-659 SSTAD
+659 SPNAD

-708 FAIGIISYLLVA
+708 FAIGIIAYLLVA
-720 GFLPFDHESSEKE
+720 GFLPFDHETSEKE

-740 EPTPFPNSIWKNI
+740 EPTPFPTSVWKNI
-753 SVEARM
+753 SNEARA

-766 KNPDKRMGIQQV
+766 KNPEKRMGIQEV
-778 LQHKWLQKFNSKES
+778 LQHKWLQKFNAKES
-792 SSFKKRNDRELTG
+792 ISFKKRNESDLSG
-805 AEKFEAFST
+805 AQKFEAFST
-814 LTKE
+814 LSKE

>member
-1 MQKIQN
+1 MEEKMQKRD
-7 KSKINL
+7 KINL
-13 DEIIGDFV
+13 NEIIGYYV
-21 VRNVSAFN
+21 VKNISAFK

-34 LWNDLSNREKN
+34 LWNDLSKREGNLKN
-45 VKGGIDRISFGKYY
+45 GIDRISFGKYY

-65 SERLFSVFDSRNKG
+65 SERLFSVFDSKNKG
-79 YLNINDFTSSMIKL
+79 YLTLDDFTNSMIIL
-93 FSGNYEQL
+93 FSGDYAQL
-101 LHFIF
+101 LNFIF
-106 DFYDFDKDH
+106 DFYDFDKDQ

-121 IRLVLSYVP
+121 IRIVLSYVP
-130 LYKKIKHNEGLKFE
+130 LYKKIKHYEGLKFE

-155 KELHEKLDNLFKIKQ
+155 KELHEKLDDLFKLKT
-170 IINFDEFKY
+170 IINFEEFKF

-211 NIKKNKA
+211 NIKKNNNINNIININN
-218 KNILYK
+218 KNIFIK
-224 KQINNNLN
+224 KQIFSRKCDNL
-232 GRYNINSNKNNYI
+232 I

-255 VSRTISSK
+255 VSRTISAK
-263 SPSIKK
+263 NPSIEKIE
-269 NYYKLKDK
+269 K
-277 EEMKEKDDIEIDM
+277 ELNNNN
-290 DLLQMDAIESEAESI
+290 DLDYFQINELESGTETL
-305 RTNGTLQKKPL
+305 RTNGTVQKKPS
-316 RKTLKNISLMDIE
+316 RKTLKNVSLMDIDQT
-329 LNNENDINNNNNY
+329 NENNIKYDKD
-342 EDDDGMLDYARPYDL
+342 EGMLDYARPYEL
-357 YNNHHNNNNNN
+357 YYDNN
-368 SISKKRNIIAL
+368 
-379 RNNLDKENNNNIFNS
+379 RNNIEEEFNS
-394 GNINMMNKEEEL
+394 TN
-406 NSTLMTNISRINNI
+406 MTNISRINNNI
-420 ITEGYLLKIQD
+420 LTEGYLFKIQE
-431 NKVKKIYFR
+431 NKVKKIYFK

-447 YYKSKTNKIHKG
+447 YYKSKNNKRHKG
-459 VHNLSGVFIQSNGLV
+459 MHNLSGVFIQSNGLV
-474 KLGDKKFFCFTI
+474 KLGDKQFYCFTI
-486 IFPTKPRKYYLP
+486 IFPTKSRKYYL
-498 SNQENEYHNWVNTI
+498 SNESEYHNWVNTI
-512 RKIVGYSNLGEIYE
+512 RKIVGYSNLNEIYE
-526 IKQVLGKG
+526 IRQVLGKG
-534 KFGLVKLGVHRG
+534 KFGLVKLGIHRG

-558 KLVTSIDVQQVKTE
+558 KLVTAIDVQQVKTE

-587 YDVFENENYI
+587 YDVLENENYI

-659 SSTAD
+659 SPNAD

-708 FAIGIISYLLVA
+708 FAIGIIAYLLVA
-720 GFLPFDHESSEKE
+720 GFLPFDHETSEKE

-740 EPTPFPNSIWKNI
+740 EPTPFPTSVWKNI
-753 SVEARM
+753 SNEARA

-766 KNPDKRMGIQQV
+766 KNPKKRMGIQEV
-778 LQHKWLQKFNSKES
+778 LQHKWLQKYNSKEII
-792 SSFKKRNDRELTG
+792 SFKRRNERDLSG
-805 AEKFEAFST
+805 AQKFEAFST
-814 LTKE
+814 LSKV

>member
-1 MQKIQN
+1 MQK
-7 KSKINL
+7 KGKINL

-21 VRNVSAFN
+21 VKNTSAFHI
-29 SYLKQ
+29 YLKQ
-34 LWNDLSNREKN
+34 LWNDLSKREKST
-45 VKGGIDRISFGKYY
+45 KDGIDRISFGKYY
-59 DLPGLI
+59 VLPGLI
-65 SERLFSVFDSRNKG
+65 SERLFSVFDSKNKG
-79 YLNINDFTSSMIKL
+79 YLTVDDFTNSMIKL
-93 FSGNYEQL
+93 FSGDYEQL
-101 LHFIF
+101 LNFIF
-106 DFYDFDKDH
+106 DFYDFDKDN

-121 IRLVLSYVP
+121 IRIVLSYVP
-130 LYKKIKHNEGLKFE
+130 LYKKIKHYQGLKFE

-155 KELHEKLDNLFKIKQ
+155 KELHEKLDNLFKLKQ
-170 IINFDEFKY
+170 IINFEEFKFT
-179 IVQNINSDIFL
+179 VQNINSDIFL

-211 NIKKNKA
+211 NIKKNPDGNN
-218 KNILYK
+218 KNINKNKNIFSK
-224 KQINNNLN
+224 KQIM
-232 GRYNINSNKNNYI
+232 SKNFDNFI

-255 VSRTISSK
+255 VSRTITSK

-269 NYYKLKDK
+269 RYIEKISSNNNYNKSKNEIY
-277 EEMKEKDDIEIDM
+277 MKNNNQENI
-290 DLLQMDAIESEAESI
+290 DLLQMNAAESGTESI
-305 RTNGTLQKKPL
+305 HTNGTIQKKPS
-316 RKTLKNISLMDIE
+316 RKTLKNISLMDIDQG
-329 LNNENDINNNNNY
+329 NDKDNINNNDIEFN
-342 EDDDGMLDYARPYDL
+342 EDKEILDYARPYEL
-357 YNNHHNNNNNN
+357 FEN
-368 SISKKRNIIAL
+368 KNIE
-379 RNNLDKENNNNIFNS
+379 D
-394 GNINMMNKEEEL
+394 EL
-406 NSTLMTNISRINNI
+406 NSTQMTNISRTNNNI
-420 ITEGYLLKIQD
+420 LTEGYLFKIQD
-431 NKVKKIYFR
+431 KKVKKIYFK

-447 YYKSKTNKIHKG
+447 YYKSKSNKRHKG
-459 VHNLSGVFIQSNGLV
+459 IHNLSGVFIQSNGLV
-474 KLGDKKFFCFTI
+474 KLGNKQYYCFSI
-486 IFPTKPRKYYLP
+486 IFPTKARKYYL
-498 SNQENEYHNWVNTI
+498 SDESEYYNWVNTI
-512 RKIVGYSNLGEIYE
+512 RKIVGYSNLNEIYE
-526 IKQVLGKG
+526 IRQVLGKG
-534 KFGLVKLGVHRG
+534 KFGLVKLGIHRG

-558 KLVTSIDVQQVKTE
+558 KLVTAIDVQQVKTE

-659 SSTAD
+659 SSNAD

-720 GFLPFDHESSEKE
+720 GFLPFDHETSEKE

-740 EPTPFPNSIWKNI
+740 EPTPFPNSVWKNI
-753 SVEARM
+753 SNEARM

-766 KNPDKRMGIQQV
+766 KNPDKRMGIQEV
-778 LQHKWLQKFNSKES
+778 LQHKWLQKYNSKENI
-792 SSFKKRNDRELTG
+792 SFKKRNERDLSG
-805 AEKFEAFST
+805 AQKFEAFST
-814 LTKE
+814 ISKV

>member
-1 MQKIQN
+1 MQK
-7 KSKINL
+7 KGKINL
-13 DEIIGDFV
+13 DEVIGDFV
-21 VRNVSAFN
+21 VKNTSAFK

-34 LWNDLSNREKN
+34 LWNDLSKREKSIKN
-45 VKGGIDRISFGKYY
+45 GIDRISFGKYY

-65 SERLFSVFDSRNKG
+65 SERLFSVFDLKNKG
-79 YLNINDFTSSMIKL
+79 YLTVNDFTSSMIKL
-93 FSGNYEQL
+93 FSGDYDQL

-106 DFYDFDKDH
+106 EFYDFDKDN

-121 IRLVLSYVP
+121 IRIVLSYVP
-130 LYKKIKHNEGLKFE
+130 LYKKIKHYQGLKFE

-155 KELHEKLDNLFKIKQ
+155 KELHEKLDNLFKLKQ
-170 IINFDEFKY
+170 IINFEEFKY

-205 TIKNLD
+205 TIKNLE
-211 NIKKNKA
+211 NIKKNSDIDERKS
-218 KNILYK
+218 KKIFHK
-224 KQINNNLN
+224 KQFL
-232 GRYNINSNKNNYI
+232 NKNYDDNFI

-255 VSRTISSK
+255 VSRTITSK

-269 NYYKLKDK
+269 RFIEKINSNEYYKKTKDTYIK
-277 EEMKEKDDIEIDM
+277 KQEYK
-290 DLLQMDAIESEAESI
+290 DLLPMNSIESGNESI
-305 RTNGTLQKKPL
+305 HTNGTIQKKPS

-329 LNNENDINNNNNY
+329 QENENDIKYKN
-342 EDDDGMLDYARPYDL
+342 EDEGILDYARPYEL
-357 YNNHHNNNNNN
+357 YNN
-368 SISKKRNIIAL
+368 K
-379 RNNLDKENNNNIFNS
+379 
-394 GNINMMNKEEEL
+394 NMEDEL
-406 NSTLMTNISRINNI
+406 NSTQMTNISKINNNI
-420 ITEGYLLKIQD
+420 LTEGYLFKIQE
-431 NKVKKIYFR
+431 NKVKKIYFK

-447 YYKSKTNKIHKG
+447 YYKSKTNKRHKG
-459 VHNLSGVFIQSNGLV
+459 IHNLSGVFIQSNGLV
-474 KLGDKKFFCFTI
+474 KLGDKQFYCFTI
-486 IFPTKPRKYYLP
+486 IFPTKPRKYYLT
-498 SNQENEYHNWVNTI
+498 NESEYYNWVNTI
-512 RKIVGYSNLGEIYE
+512 RKIVGYSNLSEIYE
-526 IKQVLGKG
+526 IRQVLGKG
-534 KFGLVKLGVHRG
+534 KFGLVKLGIHRG
-546 NGRKVAIKIINK
+546 SGRKVAIKIINK
-558 KLVTSIDVQQVKTE
+558 KLVTAIDVQQVKTE

-630 KLSTAVFFLHE
+630 KLSTAVYFLHE

-659 SSTAD
+659 SSNAD

-708 FAIGIISYLLVA
+708 FAIGIIAYLLVA
-720 GFLPFDHESSEKE
+720 GFLPFDHETSEKE

-740 EPTPFPNSIWKNI
+740 EPTPFPISIWKNI
-753 SVEARM
+753 SNEARM

-766 KNPDKRMGIQQV
+766 KNPEKRMDIKEV
-778 LQHKWLQKFNSKES
+778 LQHKWLQKFNAKES
-792 SSFKKRNDRELTG
+792 ISFKKRNESDLSG
-805 AEKFEAFST
+805 AQKFEAFST
-814 LTKE
+814 LSKE

>member
-1 MQKIQN
+1 MQK
-7 KSKINL
+7 KGKINL

-21 VRNVSAFN
+21 VKNTSAFHI
-29 SYLKQ
+29 YLKQ
-34 LWNDLSNREKN
+34 LWNDLSKREKST
-45 VKGGIDRISFGKYY
+45 KDGIDRISFGKYY
-59 DLPGLI
+59 VLPGLI
-65 SERLFSVFDSRNKG
+65 SERLFSVFDSKNKG
-79 YLNINDFTSSMIKL
+79 YLTVDDFTNSMIKL
-93 FSGNYEQL
+93 FSGDYEQL
-101 LHFIF
+101 LNFIF
-106 DFYDFDKDH
+106 DFYDFDKDN

-121 IRLVLSYVP
+121 IRIVLSYVP
-130 LYKKIKHNEGLKFE
+130 LYKKIKHYQGLKFE

-155 KELHEKLDNLFKIKQ
+155 KELHEKLDNLFKLKQ
-170 IINFDEFKY
+170 IINFEEFKF

-211 NIKKNKA
+211 NIKKNPDGNN
-218 KNILYK
+218 KNINKNKNIFSK
-224 KQINNNLN
+224 KQIM
-232 GRYNINSNKNNYI
+232 SKNFDNFI

-255 VSRTISSK
+255 VSRTITSK

-269 NYYKLKDK
+269 RYIEKISSNNNYNKSKNEIY
-277 EEMKEKDDIEIDM
+277 MKNNNQDNI
-290 DLLQMDAIESEAESI
+290 DLLQMNAAESGTESI
-305 RTNGTLQKKPL
+305 HTNGTIQKKPS
-316 RKTLKNISLMDIE
+316 RKTLKNISLMDIDQG
-329 LNNENDINNNNNY
+329 NDKDNINNNDIEFN
-342 EDDDGMLDYARPYDL
+342 EDKEILDYARPYEL
-357 YNNHHNNNNNN
+357 FEN
-368 SISKKRNIIAL
+368 KNI
-379 RNNLDKENNNNIFNS
+379 DD
-394 GNINMMNKEEEL
+394 EL
-406 NSTLMTNISRINNI
+406 NSTQMTNISRTNNNI
-420 ITEGYLLKIQD
+420 LTEGYLFKIQD
-431 NKVKKIYFR
+431 KKVKKIYFK

-447 YYKSKTNKIHKG
+447 YYKSKSNKRHKG
-459 VHNLSGVFIQSNGLV
+459 IHNLSGVFIQSNGLV
-474 KLGDKKFFCFTI
+474 KLGNKQYYCFTI
-486 IFPTKPRKYYLP
+486 IFPTKARKYYL
-498 SNQENEYHNWVNTI
+498 SDESEYYNWVNTI
-512 RKIVGYSNLGEIYE
+512 RKIVGYSNLNEIYE
-526 IKQVLGKG
+526 IRQVLGKG
-534 KFGLVKLGVHRG
+534 KFGLVKLGIHRG

-558 KLVTSIDVQQVKTE
+558 KLVTAIDVQQVKTE

-659 SSTAD
+659 SSNAD

-720 GFLPFDHESSEKE
+720 GFLPFDHETSEKE

-740 EPTPFPNSIWKNI
+740 EPTPFPNSVWKNI
-753 SVEARM
+753 SNEARM

-766 KNPDKRMGIQQV
+766 KNPDKRMGIQEV
-778 LQHKWLQKFNSKES
+778 LQHKWLQKYNSKENI
-792 SSFKKRNDRELTG
+792 SFKKRNERDLSG
-805 AEKFEAFST
+805 AQKFEAFST
-814 LTKE
+814 ISKV

>member
-1 MQKIQN
+1 MQK
-7 KSKINL
+7 KGKINL

-21 VRNVSAFN
+21 VKNTSAFHI
-29 SYLKQ
+29 YLKQ
-34 LWNDLSNREKN
+34 LWNDLSKREKST
-45 VKGGIDRISFGKYY
+45 KDGIDRISFGKYY
-59 DLPGLI
+59 VLPGLI
-65 SERLFSVFDSRNKG
+65 SERLFSVFDSKNKG
-79 YLNINDFTSSMIKL
+79 YLTVDDFTNSMIKL
-93 FSGNYEQL
+93 FSGDYEQL
-101 LHFIF
+101 LNFIF
-106 DFYDFDKDH
+106 DFYDFDKDN

-121 IRLVLSYVP
+121 IRIVLSYVP
-130 LYKKIKHNEGLKFE
+130 LYKKIKHYQGLKFE

-155 KELHEKLDNLFKIKQ
+155 KELHEKLDNLFKLKQ
-170 IINFDEFKY
+170 IINFEEFKF

-211 NIKKNKA
+211 NIKKNPDGNN
-218 KNILYK
+218 KNINKNKNIFSK
-224 KQINNNLN
+224 KQIM
-232 GRYNINSNKNNYI
+232 SKNFDNFI

-255 VSRTISSK
+255 VSRTITSK

-269 NYYKLKDK
+269 RYIEKISSNNNYNKSKNEIY
-277 EEMKEKDDIEIDM
+277 MKNNNQDNI
-290 DLLQMDAIESEAESI
+290 DLLQMNAAESGTESI
-305 RTNGTLQKKPL
+305 HTNGTIQKKPS
-316 RKTLKNISLMDIE
+316 RKTLKNISLMDIDQG
-329 LNNENDINNNNNY
+329 NDKDNINNNDIEFN
-342 EDDDGMLDYARPYDL
+342 EDKEILDYARPYEL
-357 YNNHHNNNNNN
+357 FEN
-368 SISKKRNIIAL
+368 KNIE
-379 RNNLDKENNNNIFNS
+379 D
-394 GNINMMNKEEEL
+394 EL
-406 NSTLMTNISRINNI
+406 NSTQMTNISRTNNNI
-420 ITEGYLLKIQD
+420 LTEGYLFKIQD
-431 NKVKKIYFR
+431 KKVKKIYFK

-447 YYKSKTNKIHKG
+447 YYKSKSNKRHKG
-459 VHNLSGVFIQSNGLV
+459 IHNLSGVFIQSNGLV
-474 KLGDKKFFCFTI
+474 KLGNKQYYCFSI
-486 IFPTKPRKYYLP
+486 IFPTKARKYYL
-498 SNQENEYHNWVNTI
+498 SDESEYYNWVNTI
-512 RKIVGYSNLGEIYE
+512 RKIVGYSNLNEIYE
-526 IKQVLGKG
+526 IRQVLGKG
-534 KFGLVKLGVHRG
+534 KFGLVKLGIHRG

-558 KLVTSIDVQQVKTE
+558 KLVTAIDVQQVKTE

-659 SSTAD
+659 SSNAD

-720 GFLPFDHESSEKE
+720 GFLPFDHETSEKE

-740 EPTPFPNSIWKNI
+740 EPTPFPNSVWKNI
-753 SVEARM
+753 SNEARM

-766 KNPDKRMGIQQV
+766 KNPDKRMGIQEV
-778 LQHKWLQKFNSKES
+778 LQHKWLQKYNSKENI
-792 SSFKKRNDRELTG
+792 SFKKRNERDLSG
-805 AEKFEAFST
+805 AQKFEAFST
-814 LTKE
+814 ISKV

>member
-1 MQKIQN
+1 MQKRD
-7 KSKINL
+7 KINL
-13 DEIIGDFV
+13 NEIIGYYV
-21 VRNVSAFN
+21 VKNISAFK

-34 LWNDLSNREKN
+34 LWNDLSKREGNNKN
-45 VKGGIDRISFGKYY
+45 GIDRISFGKYY

-65 SERLFSVFDSRNKG
+65 SERLFSVFDSKNKG
-79 YLNINDFTSSMIKL
+79 YLTLDDFTNSMIIL
-93 FSGNYEQL
+93 FSGDYAQL
-101 LHFIF
+101 LNFIF
-106 DFYDFDKDH
+106 DFYDFDKDQ

-121 IRLVLSYVP
+121 IRIVLSYVP
-130 LYKKIKHNEGLKFE
+130 LYKKIKHYEGLKFE

-155 KELHEKLDNLFKIKQ
+155 KELHEKLDDLFKLKT
-170 IINFDEFKY
+170 IINFEEFKF

-211 NIKKNKA
+211 NIKKNNNINNIININN
-218 KNILYK
+218 KNIFIK
-224 KQINNNLN
+224 KQIFSRKCDNL
-232 GRYNINSNKNNYI
+232 I

-255 VSRTISSK
+255 VSRTISAK
-263 SPSIKK
+263 NPSIEKIE
-269 NYYKLKDK
+269 K
-277 EEMKEKDDIEIDM
+277 ELNNNN
-290 DLLQMDAIESEAESI
+290 DLDYFQINELESGTETL
-305 RTNGTLQKKPL
+305 RTNGTVQKKPS
-316 RKTLKNISLMDIE
+316 RKTLKNVSLMDIDQT
-329 LNNENDINNNNNY
+329 NENNIKYDKD
-342 EDDDGMLDYARPYDL
+342 EGMLDYARPYEL
-357 YNNHHNNNNNN
+357 YYDNN
-368 SISKKRNIIAL
+368 
-379 RNNLDKENNNNIFNS
+379 RNNIEEEFNS
-394 GNINMMNKEEEL
+394 TN
-406 NSTLMTNISRINNI
+406 MTNISRINNNI
-420 ITEGYLLKIQD
+420 LTEGYLFKIQE
-431 NKVKKIYFR
+431 NKVKKIYFK

-447 YYKSKTNKIHKG
+447 YYKSKNNKRHKG
-459 VHNLSGVFIQSNGLV
+459 MHNLSGVFIQSNGLV
-474 KLGDKKFFCFTI
+474 KLGDKQFYCFTI
-486 IFPTKPRKYYLP
+486 IFPTKSRKYYL
-498 SNQENEYHNWVNTI
+498 SNESEYHNWVNTI
-512 RKIVGYSNLGEIYE
+512 RKIVGYSNLNEIYE
-526 IKQVLGKG
+526 IRQVLGKG
-534 KFGLVKLGVHRG
+534 KFGLVKLGIHRG

-558 KLVTSIDVQQVKTE
+558 KLVTAIDVQQVKTE

-587 YDVFENENYI
+587 YDVLENENYI

-659 SSTAD
+659 SPNAD

-708 FAIGIISYLLVA
+708 FAIGIIAYLLVA
-720 GFLPFDHESSEKE
+720 GFLPFDHETSEKE

-740 EPTPFPNSIWKNI
+740 EPTPFPTSVWKNI
-753 SVEARM
+753 SNEARA

-766 KNPDKRMGIQQV
+766 KNPEKRMGIQEV
-778 LQHKWLQKFNSKES
+778 LQHKWLQKYNSKEII
-792 SSFKKRNDRELTG
+792 SFKKRNERDLSG
-805 AEKFEAFST
+805 AQKFEAFST
-814 LTKE
+814 LSKV

>member
-1 MQKIQN
+1 MQKRD
-7 KSKINL
+7 KINL
-13 DEIIGDFV
+13 NEIIGYYV
-21 VRNVSAFN
+21 VKNISAFK

-34 LWNDLSNREKN
+34 LWNDLSKREGNLKN
-45 VKGGIDRISFGKYY
+45 GIDRISFGKYY

-65 SERLFSVFDSRNKG
+65 SERLFSVFDSKNKG
-79 YLNINDFTSSMIKL
+79 YLTLDDFTNSMIIL
-93 FSGNYEQL
+93 FSGDYAQL
-101 LHFIF
+101 LNFIF
-106 DFYDFDKDH
+106 DFYDFDKDQ

-121 IRLVLSYVP
+121 IRIVLSYVP
-130 LYKKIKHNEGLKFE
+130 LYKKIKHYEGLKFE

-155 KELHEKLDNLFKIKQ
+155 KELHEKLDDLFKLKT
-170 IINFDEFKY
+170 IINFEEFKF

-211 NIKKNKA
+211 NIKKNNNINNIININN
-218 KNILYK
+218 KNIFIK
-224 KQINNNLN
+224 KQIFSRKCDNL
-232 GRYNINSNKNNYI
+232 I

-255 VSRTISSK
+255 VSRTISAK
-263 SPSIKK
+263 NPSIEKIE
-269 NYYKLKDK
+269 K
-277 EEMKEKDDIEIDM
+277 ELNNNN
-290 DLLQMDAIESEAESI
+290 DLDYFQINELESGTETL
-305 RTNGTLQKKPL
+305 RTNGTVQKKPS
-316 RKTLKNISLMDIE
+316 RKTLKNVSLMDIDQT
-329 LNNENDINNNNNY
+329 NENNIKYDKD
-342 EDDDGMLDYARPYDL
+342 EGMLDYARPYEL
-357 YNNHHNNNNNN
+357 YYDNN
-368 SISKKRNIIAL
+368 
-379 RNNLDKENNNNIFNS
+379 RNNIEEEFNS
-394 GNINMMNKEEEL
+394 TN
-406 NSTLMTNISRINNI
+406 MTNISRINNNI
-420 ITEGYLLKIQD
+420 LTEGYLFKIQE
-431 NKVKKIYFR
+431 NKVKKIYFK

-447 YYKSKTNKIHKG
+447 YYKSKNNKRHKG
-459 VHNLSGVFIQSNGLV
+459 MHNLSGVFIQSNGLV
-474 KLGDKKFFCFTI
+474 KLGDKQFYCFTI
-486 IFPTKPRKYYLP
+486 IFPTKSRKYYL
-498 SNQENEYHNWVNTI
+498 SNESEYHNWVNTI
-512 RKIVGYSNLGEIYE
+512 RKIVGYSNLNEIYE
-526 IKQVLGKG
+526 IRQVLGKG
-534 KFGLVKLGVHRG
+534 KFGLVKLGIHRG

-558 KLVTSIDVQQVKTE
+558 KLVTAIDVQQVKTE

-587 YDVFENENYI
+587 YDVLENENYI

-659 SSTAD
+659 SPNAD

-708 FAIGIISYLLVA
+708 FAIGIIAYLLVA
-720 GFLPFDHESSEKE
+720 GFLPFDHETSEKE

-740 EPTPFPNSIWKNI
+740 EPTPFPTSVWKNI
-753 SVEARM
+753 SNEARA

-766 KNPDKRMGIQQV
+766 KNPEKRMGIQEV

-792 SSFKKRNDRELTG
+792 NSFKKRNERDLSG
-805 AEKFEAFST
+805 AQKFEAFST
-814 LTKE
+814 LTKV

>member
-1 MQKIQN
+1 MEEKMQKRD
-7 KSKINL
+7 KINL
-13 DEIIGDFV
+13 NEIIGYYV
-21 VRNVSAFN
+21 VKNISAFK

-34 LWNDLSNREKN
+34 LWNDLSKREGNLKN
-45 VKGGIDRISFGKYY
+45 GIDRISFGKYY

-65 SERLFSVFDSRNKG
+65 SERLFSVFDSKNKG
-79 YLNINDFTSSMIKL
+79 YLTLDDFTNSMIIL
-93 FSGNYEQL
+93 FSGDYAQL
-101 LHFIF
+101 LNFIF
-106 DFYDFDKDH
+106 DFYDFDKDQ

-121 IRLVLSYVP
+121 IRIVLSYVP
-130 LYKKIKHNEGLKFE
+130 LYKKIKHYEGLKFE

-155 KELHEKLDNLFKIKQ
+155 KELHEKLDDLFKLKT
-170 IINFDEFKY
+170 IINFEEFKF

-211 NIKKNKA
+211 NIKKNNNINNIININN
-218 KNILYK
+218 KNIFIK
-224 KQINNNLN
+224 KQIFSRKCDNL
-232 GRYNINSNKNNYI
+232 I

-255 VSRTISSK
+255 VSRTISAK
-263 SPSIKK
+263 NPSIEKIE
-269 NYYKLKDK
+269 K
-277 EEMKEKDDIEIDM
+277 ELNNNN
-290 DLLQMDAIESEAESI
+290 DLDYFQINELESGTETL
-305 RTNGTLQKKPL
+305 RTNGTVQKKPS
-316 RKTLKNISLMDIE
+316 RKTLKNVSLMDIDQT
-329 LNNENDINNNNNY
+329 NENNIKYDKDEGI
-342 EDDDGMLDYARPYDL
+342 LDYARPYEL
-357 YNNHHNNNNNN
+357 YYDNN
-368 SISKKRNIIAL
+368 
-379 RNNLDKENNNNIFNS
+379 RNNIEEEFNS
-394 GNINMMNKEEEL
+394 TN
-406 NSTLMTNISRINNI
+406 MTNISRINNNI
-420 ITEGYLLKIQD
+420 LTEGYLFKIQE
-431 NKVKKIYFR
+431 NKVKKIYFK

-447 YYKSKTNKIHKG
+447 YYKSKNNKRHKG
-459 VHNLSGVFIQSNGLV
+459 MHNLSGVFIQSNGLV
-474 KLGDKKFFCFTI
+474 KLGDKQFYCFTI
-486 IFPTKPRKYYLP
+486 IFPTKSRKYYL
-498 SNQENEYHNWVNTI
+498 SNESEYHNWVNTI
-512 RKIVGYSNLGEIYE
+512 RKIVGYSNLNEIYE
-526 IKQVLGKG
+526 IRQVLGKG
-534 KFGLVKLGVHRG
+534 KFGLVKLGIHRG

-558 KLVTSIDVQQVKTE
+558 KLVTAIDVQQVKTE

-587 YDVFENENYI
+587 YDVLENENYI

-659 SSTAD
+659 SPNAD

-708 FAIGIISYLLVA
+708 FAIGIIAYLLVA
-720 GFLPFDHESSEKE
+720 GFLPFDHETSEKE

-740 EPTPFPNSIWKNI
+740 EPTPFPTSVWKNI
-753 SVEARM
+753 SNEARA

-766 KNPDKRMGIQQV
+766 KNPEKRMGIQEV
-778 LQHKWLQKFNSKES
+778 LQHKWLQKYNSKES
-792 SSFKKRNDRELTG
+792 ISFKKRNERDLSG
-805 AEKFEAFST
+805 AQKFEAFST
-814 LTKE
+814 LSKV

>member
-1 MQKIQN
+1 MQK
-7 KSKINL
+7 KGKINL

-21 VRNVSAFN
+21 VKNTSAFHI
-29 SYLKQ
+29 YLKQ
-34 LWNDLSNREKN
+34 LWNDLSKREKST
-45 VKGGIDRISFGKYY
+45 KDGIDRISFGKYY
-59 DLPGLI
+59 VLPGLI
-65 SERLFSVFDSRNKG
+65 SERLFSVFDSKNKG
-79 YLNINDFTSSMIKL
+79 YLTVDDFTNSMIKL
-93 FSGNYEQL
+93 FSGDYEQL
-101 LHFIF
+101 LNFIF
-106 DFYDFDKDH
+106 DFYDFDKDN

-121 IRLVLSYVP
+121 IRIVLSYVP
-130 LYKKIKHNEGLKFE
+130 LYKKIKHYQGLKFE

-155 KELHEKLDNLFKIKQ
+155 KELHEKLDNLFKLKQ
-170 IINFDEFKY
+170 IINFEEFKF

-211 NIKKNKA
+211 NIKKNPDGNN
-218 KNILYK
+218 KNINKNKNIFSK
-224 KQINNNLN
+224 KQIM
-232 GRYNINSNKNNYI
+232 SKNFDNFI

-255 VSRTISSK
+255 VSRTITSK

-269 NYYKLKDK
+269 RYIEKISSNNNYNKSKNEIY
-277 EEMKEKDDIEIDM
+277 MKNNNQDNI
-290 DLLQMDAIESEAESI
+290 DLLQINAAESGTESI
-305 RTNGTLQKKPL
+305 HTNGTIQKKPS
-316 RKTLKNISLMDIE
+316 RKTLKNISLMDIDQG
-329 LNNENDINNNNNY
+329 NDKDNINNNDIEFN
-342 EDDDGMLDYARPYDL
+342 EDKEILDYARPYEL
-357 YNNHHNNNNNN
+357 FEN
-368 SISKKRNIIAL
+368 KNIE
-379 RNNLDKENNNNIFNS
+379 D
-394 GNINMMNKEEEL
+394 EL
-406 NSTLMTNISRINNI
+406 NSTQMTNISRTNNNI
-420 ITEGYLLKIQD
+420 LTEGYLFKIQD
-431 NKVKKIYFR
+431 KKVKKIYFK

-447 YYKSKTNKIHKG
+447 YYKSKSNKRHKG
-459 VHNLSGVFIQSNGLV
+459 IHNLSGVFIQSNGLV
-474 KLGDKKFFCFTI
+474 KLGNKQYYCFTI
-486 IFPTKPRKYYLP
+486 IFPTKARKYYL
-498 SNQENEYHNWVNTI
+498 SDESEYYNWVNTI
-512 RKIVGYSNLGEIYE
+512 RKIVGYSNLNEIYE
-526 IKQVLGKG
+526 IRQVLGKG
-534 KFGLVKLGVHRG
+534 KFGLVKLGIHRG

-558 KLVTSIDVQQVKTE
+558 KLVTAIDVQQVKTE

-659 SSTAD
+659 SSNAD

-720 GFLPFDHESSEKE
+720 GFLPFDHETSEKE

-740 EPTPFPNSIWKNI
+740 EPTPFPNSVWKNI
-753 SVEARM
+753 SNEARM

-766 KNPDKRMGIQQV
+766 KNPDKRMGIQEV
-778 LQHKWLQKFNSKES
+778 LQHKWLQKYNSKENI
-792 SSFKKRNDRELTG
+792 SFKKRNERDLSG
-805 AEKFEAFST
+805 AQKFEAFST
-814 LTKE
+814 ISKV

>member
-1 MQKIQN
+1 MQK
-7 KSKINL
+7 KGKINL
-13 DEIIGDFV
+13 DEVIGDFV
-21 VRNVSAFN
+21 VKNTSAFK

-34 LWNDLSNREKN
+34 LWNDLSKREKSIKN
-45 VKGGIDRISFGKYY
+45 GIDRISFGKYY

-65 SERLFSVFDSRNKG
+65 SERLFSVFDLKNKG
-79 YLNINDFTSSMIKL
+79 YLTVNDFTSSMIKL
-93 FSGNYEQL
+93 FSGDYDQL

-106 DFYDFDKDH
+106 EFYDFDKDN

-121 IRLVLSYVP
+121 IRIVLSYVP
-130 LYKKIKHNEGLKFE
+130 LYKKIKHYQGLKFE

-155 KELHEKLDNLFKIKQ
+155 KELHEKLDNLFKLKQ
-170 IINFDEFKY
+170 IINFEEFKY

-205 TIKNLD
+205 TIKNLE
-211 NIKKNKA
+211 NIKKNSDTDERKS
-218 KNILYK
+218 KKIFHK
-224 KQINNNLN
+224 KQFL
-232 GRYNINSNKNNYI
+232 NKNYDDNFI

-255 VSRTISSK
+255 VSRTITSK

-269 NYYKLKDK
+269 RFIEKINSNEYYKKTKDTYIK
-277 EEMKEKDDIEIDM
+277 KQEYK
-290 DLLQMDAIESEAESI
+290 DLLPMNSNESGNESI
-305 RTNGTLQKKPL
+305 HTNGTIQKKPS

-329 LNNENDINNNNNY
+329 QENENDIKYKN
-342 EDDDGMLDYARPYDL
+342 DDEGILDYARPYEL
-357 YNNHHNNNNNN
+357 YNN
-368 SISKKRNIIAL
+368 K
-379 RNNLDKENNNNIFNS
+379 
-394 GNINMMNKEEEL
+394 NMEDEL
-406 NSTLMTNISRINNI
+406 NSTQMTNISKINNNI
-420 ITEGYLLKIQD
+420 LTEGYLFKIQE
-431 NKVKKIYFR
+431 NKVKKIYFK

-447 YYKSKTNKIHKG
+447 YYKSKTNKRHKG
-459 VHNLSGVFIQSNGLV
+459 IHNLSGVFIQSNGLV
-474 KLGDKKFFCFTI
+474 KLGDKQFYCFTI
-486 IFPTKPRKYYLP
+486 IFPTKPRKYYLT
-498 SNQENEYHNWVNTI
+498 NESEYYNWVNTI
-512 RKIVGYSNLGEIYE
+512 RKIVGYSNLSEIYE
-526 IKQVLGKG
+526 IRQVLGKG
-534 KFGLVKLGVHRG
+534 KFGLVKLGIHRG
-546 NGRKVAIKIINK
+546 SGRKVAIKIINK
-558 KLVTSIDVQQVKTE
+558 KLVTAIDVQQVKTE

-630 KLSTAVFFLHE
+630 KLSTAVYFLHE

-659 SSTAD
+659 SSNAD

-708 FAIGIISYLLVA
+708 FAIGIIAYLLVA
-720 GFLPFDHESSEKE
+720 GFLPFDHETSEKE

-740 EPTPFPNSIWKNI
+740 EPTPFPISIWKNI
-753 SVEARM
+753 SNEARM

-766 KNPDKRMGIQQV
+766 KNPEKRMDIKEV
-778 LQHKWLQKFNSKES
+778 LQHKWLQKFNAKES
-792 SSFKKRNDRELTG
+792 ISFKKRNESDLSG
-805 AEKFEAFST
+805 AQKFEAFST
-814 LTKE
+814 LSKE

>member
-1 MQKIQN
+1 MQK
-7 KSKINL
+7 KGKINL
-13 DEIIGDFV
+13 DEVIGDFV
-21 VRNVSAFN
+21 VKNTSAFK

-34 LWNDLSNREKN
+34 LWNDLSKREKSIKN
-45 VKGGIDRISFGKYY
+45 GIDRISFGKYY

-65 SERLFSVFDSRNKG
+65 SERLFSVFDLKNKG
-79 YLNINDFTSSMIKL
+79 YLTVNDFTSSMIKL
-93 FSGNYEQL
+93 FSGDYEQL

-106 DFYDFDKDH
+106 EFYDFDKDN

-121 IRLVLSYVP
+121 IRIVLSYVP
-130 LYKKIKHNEGLKFE
+130 LYKKIKHYQGLKFE

-155 KELHEKLDNLFKIKQ
+155 KELHEKLDNLFKLKQ
-170 IINFDEFKY
+170 IINFEEFKY

-205 TIKNLD
+205 TIKNLE
-211 NIKKNKA
+211 NIKKNSDTDERKS
-218 KNILYK
+218 KKIFHK
-224 KQINNNLN
+224 KQFL
-232 GRYNINSNKNNYI
+232 NKNYDDNFI

-255 VSRTISSK
+255 VSRTITSK

-269 NYYKLKDK
+269 RFIEKINSNEFYKKTKDTYIK
-277 EEMKEKDDIEIDM
+277 KQEYK
-290 DLLQMDAIESEAESI
+290 DLLPMNSNESGNESI
-305 RTNGTLQKKPL
+305 HTNGTIQKKPS

-329 LNNENDINNNNNY
+329 QENENDIKYKN
-342 EDDDGMLDYARPYDL
+342 EDEGILDYARPYEL
-357 YNNHHNNNNNN
+357 YNN
-368 SISKKRNIIAL
+368 K
-379 RNNLDKENNNNIFNS
+379 
-394 GNINMMNKEEEL
+394 NMEDEL
-406 NSTLMTNISRINNI
+406 NSTQMTNISKINNNI
-420 ITEGYLLKIQD
+420 LTEGYLFKIQE
-431 NKVKKIYFR
+431 NKVKKIYFK

-447 YYKSKTNKIHKG
+447 YYKSKTNKRHKG
-459 VHNLSGVFIQSNGLV
+459 IHNLSGVFIQSNGLV
-474 KLGDKKFFCFTI
+474 KLGDKQFYCFTI
-486 IFPTKPRKYYLP
+486 IFPTKPRKYYLT
-498 SNQENEYHNWVNTI
+498 NESEYYNWVNTI
-512 RKIVGYSNLGEIYE
+512 RKIVGYSNLSEIYE
-526 IKQVLGKG
+526 IRQVLGKG
-534 KFGLVKLGVHRG
+534 KFGLVKLGIHRG
-546 NGRKVAIKIINK
+546 SGRKVAIKIINK
-558 KLVTSIDVQQVKTE
+558 KLVTAIDVQQVKTE

-630 KLSTAVFFLHE
+630 KLSTAVYFLHE

-659 SSTAD
+659 SSNAD

-708 FAIGIISYLLVA
+708 FAIGIIAYLLVA
-720 GFLPFDHESSEKE
+720 GFLPFDHETSEKE

-740 EPTPFPNSIWKNI
+740 EPTPFPISIWKNI
-753 SVEARM
+753 SNEARM

-766 KNPDKRMGIQQV
+766 KNPEKRMDIKEV
-778 LQHKWLQKFNSKES
+778 LQHKWLQKFNAKES
-792 SSFKKRNDRELTG
+792 ISFKKRNESDLSG
-805 AEKFEAFST
+805 AQKFEAFST
-814 LTKE
+814 LSKE

>member
-1 MQKIQN
+1 MEEKLQKRD
-7 KSKINL
+7 KINL
-13 DEIIGDFV
+13 NEIIGYYV
-21 VRNVSAFN
+21 VKNISAFK

-34 LWNDLSNREKN
+34 LWNDLSKREGNNKN
-45 VKGGIDRISFGKYY
+45 GIDRISFGKYY

-65 SERLFSVFDSRNKG
+65 SERLFSVFDSKNKG
-79 YLNINDFTSSMIKL
+79 YLTLDDFTNSMIIL
-93 FSGNYEQL
+93 FSGDYAQL
-101 LHFIF
+101 LNFIF
-106 DFYDFDKDH
+106 DFYDFDKDQ

-121 IRLVLSYVP
+121 IRIVLSYVP
-130 LYKKIKHNEGLKFE
+130 LYKKIKHYEGLKFE

-155 KELHEKLDNLFKIKQ
+155 KELHEKLDDLFKLKT
-170 IINFDEFKY
+170 IINFEEFKF

-211 NIKKNKA
+211 NIKKNNNINNIINIININN
-218 KNILYK
+218 KNIFIK
-224 KQINNNLN
+224 KQIFSRKCDNL
-232 GRYNINSNKNNYI
+232 I

-255 VSRTISSK
+255 VSRTISAK
-263 SPSIKK
+263 NPSIEKIE
-269 NYYKLKDK
+269 K
-277 EEMKEKDDIEIDM
+277 ELNNNN
-290 DLLQMDAIESEAESI
+290 DLDYFQINELESGTETL
-305 RTNGTLQKKPL
+305 RTNGTVQKKPS
-316 RKTLKNISLMDIE
+316 RKTLKNVSLMDIDQT
-329 LNNENDINNNNNY
+329 NENNIKYDKDEGI
-342 EDDDGMLDYARPYDL
+342 LDYARPYEL
-357 YNNHHNNNNNN
+357 YYDNN
-368 SISKKRNIIAL
+368 
-379 RNNLDKENNNNIFNS
+379 RNNIEEEFNS
-394 GNINMMNKEEEL
+394 TN
-406 NSTLMTNISRINNI
+406 MTNISRINNNI
-420 ITEGYLLKIQD
+420 LTEGYLFKIQE
-431 NKVKKIYFR
+431 NKVKKIYFK

-447 YYKSKTNKIHKG
+447 YYKSKNNKRHKG
-459 VHNLSGVFIQSNGLV
+459 MHNLSGVFIQSNGLV
-474 KLGDKKFFCFTI
+474 KLGDKQFYCFTI
-486 IFPTKPRKYYLP
+486 IFPTKSRKYYL
-498 SNQENEYHNWVNTI
+498 SNESEYHNWVNTI
-512 RKIVGYSNLGEIYE
+512 RKIVGYSNLNEIYE
-526 IKQVLGKG
+526 IRQVLGKG
-534 KFGLVKLGVHRG
+534 KFGLVKLGIHRG

-558 KLVTSIDVQQVKTE
+558 KLVTAIDVQQVKTE

-587 YDVFENENYI
+587 YDVLENENYI

-659 SSTAD
+659 SPNAD

-708 FAIGIISYLLVA
+708 FAIGIIAYLLVA
-720 GFLPFDHESSEKE
+720 GFLPFDHETSEKE

-740 EPTPFPNSIWKNI
+740 EPTPFPISVWKNI
-753 SVEARM
+753 SNEARA

-766 KNPDKRMGIQQV
+766 KNPEKRMGIQEV
-778 LQHKWLQKFNSKES
+778 LQHKWLQKYNSKEII
-792 SSFKKRNDRELTG
+792 SFKKRNERDLSG
-805 AEKFEAFST
+805 AQKFEAFST
-814 LTKE
+814 LSKV

>member
-1 MQKIQN
+1 MQKRD
-7 KSKINL
+7 KINL
-13 DEIIGDFV
+13 NEIIGYYV
-21 VRNVSAFN
+21 VKNISAFK

-34 LWNDLSNREKN
+34 LWNDLSKREGNLKN
-45 VKGGIDRISFGKYY
+45 GIDRISFGKYY

-65 SERLFSVFDSRNKG
+65 SERLFSVFDSKNKG
-79 YLNINDFTSSMIKL
+79 YLTLDDFTNSMIIL
-93 FSGNYEQL
+93 FSGDYAQL
-101 LHFIF
+101 LNFIF
-106 DFYDFDKDH
+106 DFYDFDKDQ

-121 IRLVLSYVP
+121 IRIVLSYVP
-130 LYKKIKHNEGLKFE
+130 LYKKIKHYEGLKFE

-155 KELHEKLDNLFKIKQ
+155 KELHEKLDDLFKLKT
-170 IINFDEFKY
+170 IINFEEFKF

-211 NIKKNKA
+211 NIKKNNNINNIININN
-218 KNILYK
+218 KNIFIK
-224 KQINNNLN
+224 KQIFSRKCDNL
-232 GRYNINSNKNNYI
+232 I

-255 VSRTISSK
+255 VSRTISAK
-263 SPSIKK
+263 NPSIEKIE
-269 NYYKLKDK
+269 K
-277 EEMKEKDDIEIDM
+277 ELNNNN
-290 DLLQMDAIESEAESI
+290 DLDYFQINELESGTETL
-305 RTNGTLQKKPL
+305 RTNGTVQKKPS
-316 RKTLKNISLMDIE
+316 RKTLKNVSLMDIDQT
-329 LNNENDINNNNNY
+329 NENNIKYDKD
-342 EDDDGMLDYARPYDL
+342 EGMLDYARPYEL
-357 YNNHHNNNNNN
+357 YYDNN
-368 SISKKRNIIAL
+368 
-379 RNNLDKENNNNIFNS
+379 RNNIEEEFNS
-394 GNINMMNKEEEL
+394 TN
-406 NSTLMTNISRINNI
+406 MTNISRINNNI
-420 ITEGYLLKIQD
+420 LTEGYLFKIQE
-431 NKVKKIYFR
+431 NKVKKIYFK

-447 YYKSKTNKIHKG
+447 YYKSKNNKRHKG
-459 VHNLSGVFIQSNGLV
+459 MHNLSGVFIQSNGLV
-474 KLGDKKFFCFTI
+474 KLGDKQFYCFTI
-486 IFPTKPRKYYLP
+486 IFPTKSRKYYL
-498 SNQENEYHNWVNTI
+498 SNESEYHNWVNTI
-512 RKIVGYSNLGEIYE
+512 RKIVGYSNLNEIYE
-526 IKQVLGKG
+526 IRQVLGKG
-534 KFGLVKLGVHRG
+534 KFGLVKLGIHRG

-558 KLVTSIDVQQVKTE
+558 KLVTAIDVQQVKTE

-587 YDVFENENYI
+587 YDVLENENYI

-659 SSTAD
+659 SPNAD

-708 FAIGIISYLLVA
+708 FAIGIIAYLLVA
-720 GFLPFDHESSEKE
+720 GFLPFDHETSEKE

-740 EPTPFPNSIWKNI
+740 EPTPFPTSVWKNI
-753 SVEARM
+753 SNEARA

-766 KNPDKRMGIQQV
+766 KNPEKRMGIQQV
-778 LQHKWLQKFNSKES
+778 LQHKWLQKYNSKEII
-792 SSFKKRNDRELTG
+792 SFKKRNERDLSG
-805 AEKFEAFST
+805 AQKFEAFST
-814 LTKE
+814 LSKV

>member
-1 MQKIQN
+1 MQK
-7 KSKINL
+7 KGKINL
-13 DEIIGDFV
+13 DEIIGDYV
-21 VRNVSAFN
+21 VKNTLAFN

-34 LWNDLSNREKN
+34 LWKDLSNRAEG
-45 VKGGIDRISFGKYY
+45 VKDGVDRISFGKYY

-65 SERLFSVFDSRNKG
+65 SERLFSVFDSKNKG
-79 YLNINDFTSSMIKL
+79 YLSLEDFTSSMIKL
-93 FSGNYEQL
+93 FSGDYEQL
-101 LHFIF
+101 LNFIF

-121 IRLVLSYVP
+121 IRIVLSYVP
-130 LYKKIKHNEGLKFE
+130 LYKKIKHNMGLKFE
-144 KDNFEDRLASQ
+144 KDNFQDRLASQ
-155 KELHEKLDNLFKIKQ
+155 KELHEKLDTLFKNKQ
-170 IINFDEFKY
+170 IINFAEFKY
-179 IVQNINSDIFL
+179 ITQNINSDIFL

-211 NIKKNKA
+211 NIKKNIDIEKRGIQS
-218 KNILYK
+218 KHE
-224 KQINNNLN
+224 
-232 GRYNINSNKNNYI
+232 NYI
-245 VLPNV
+245 VLPNI
-250 NSKLI
+250 NSKLS

-263 SPSIKK
+263 SPTIRKSRYIDKITNNLYK
-269 NYYKLKDK
+269 NYNKNQ
-277 EEMKEKDDIEIDM
+277 EIYIKNKQDF
-290 DLLQMDAIESEAESI
+290 LPYNAVESEADSI
-305 RTNGTLQKKPL
+305 HTNGTIQKKPS

-329 LNNENDINNNNNY
+329 TENEVKYI
-342 EDDDGMLDYARPYDL
+342 EEQDDGLLDYARPYELFDNKEL
-357 YNNHHNNNNNN
+357 MKIYKLENDEDRNINNNE
-368 SISKKRNIIAL
+368 
-379 RNNLDKENNNNIFNS
+379 D
-394 GNINMMNKEEEL
+394 EL
-406 NSTLMTNISRINNI
+406 NSTQLTNISKLN
-420 ITEGYLLKIQD
+420 
-431 NKVKKIYFR
+431 
-440 LICKDLY
+440 LY
-447 YYKSKTNKIHKG
+447 YYKSKTNKKHKG
-459 VHNLSGVFIQSNGLV
+459 IHNLSGVFIQDNGLV
-474 KLGDKKFFCFTI
+474 KLGDKKYFCFTI
-486 IFPTKPRKYYLP
+486 IFPTKPRKYYL
-498 SNQENEYHNWVNTI
+498 SNEMEYHHWVNTI
-512 RKIVGYSNLGEIYE
+512 RRIVGYSNLNEIYE

-546 NGRKVAIKIINK
+546 SGRKVAIKIINK
-558 KLVTSIDVQQVKTE
+558 KLVSAIDVQQVKTE

-677 PGEMCTDPF
+677 PGEMCNDPF

-696 LKEKPYSFKVDL
+696 LQEKPYSFKVDL
-708 FAIGIISYLLVA
+708 FAIGIIAYLLVA
-720 GFLPFDHESSEKE
+720 GFLPFDHETSEKE

-740 EPTPFPNSIWKNI
+740 EPTPFPQSIWKSI
-753 SVEARM
+753 SIEARM

-766 KNPDKRMGIQQV
+766 KNPEKRMGIQEV
-778 LQHKWLQKFNSKES
+778 LQHKWLQKFNSKEMV
-792 SSFKKRNDRELTG
+792 SFKRRTDRELSG
-805 AEKFEAFST
+805 AQKFEAFST
-814 LTKE
+814 LSKA

>member
-1 MQKIQN
+1 MQK
-7 KSKINL
+7 KGKINL
-13 DEIIGDFV
+13 DEIIGDYV
-21 VRNVSAFN
+21 VKNTSAFN

-34 LWNDLSNREKN
+34 LWKDLSNRAEG
-45 VKGGIDRISFGKYY
+45 VKDGVDRISFGKYY

-65 SERLFSVFDSRNKG
+65 SERLFSVFDSKNKG
-79 YLNINDFTSSMIKL
+79 FLSIEDFTSSMIRL
-93 FSGNYEQL
+93 FSGDYEQL
-101 LHFIF
+101 LNFIF

-121 IRLVLSYVP
+121 IRIVLSYVP
-130 LYKKIKHNEGLKFE
+130 LYKKIKHNQGLKFE

-155 KELHEKLDNLFKIKQ
+155 KELHEKLDTLFKKKQ
-170 IINFDEFKY
+170 IINFSEFKY
-179 IVQNINSDIFL
+179 LTENINSDIFL

-205 TIKNLD
+205 TIRNLD
-211 NIKKNKA
+211 NIKKNIDIEKLRL
-218 KNILYK
+218 KSK
-224 KQINNNLN
+224 HEHF
-232 GRYNINSNKNNYI
+232 I
-245 VLPNV
+245 VLPNI
-250 NSKLI
+250 NSKLS

-263 SPSIKK
+263 SPSIRKSRYIDKISNNLYRNYNK
-269 NYYKLKDK
+269 NQELYLKNKQDF
-277 EEMKEKDDIEIDM
+277 
-290 DLLQMDAIESEAESI
+290 LPYTAIESEPDSI
-305 RTNGTLQKKPL
+305 HTNGTIQKKPS

-329 LNNENDINNNNNY
+329 GENEIKYFEEQD
-342 EDDDGMLDYARPYDL
+342 ELLDYARPYELFDNKEL
-357 YNNHHNNNNNN
+357 
-368 SISKKRNIIAL
+368 L
-379 RNNLDKENNNNIFNS
+379 RMYKLEKDEDKNNI
-394 GNINMMNKEEEL
+394 EEAL
-406 NSTLMTNISRINNI
+406 NSTQTTNISKLNNDVL
-420 ITEGYLLKIQD
+420 TEGYLFKIQY
-431 NKVKKIYFR
+431 NKVKKIYFK

-447 YYKSKTNKIHKG
+447 YYKSKNNKRHKG
-459 VHNLSGVFIQSNGLV
+459 IHNLSGVFIQDNGLV

-486 IFPTKPRKYYLP
+486 IFPTKPRKYYL
-498 SNQENEYHNWVNTI
+498 SNEMEYHLWVNTI
-512 RKIVGYSNLGEIYE
+512 RRIVGYSNLNEIYE
-526 IKQVLGKG
+526 IKQALGKG

-546 NGRKVAIKIINK
+546 SGRKVAIKIINK
-558 KLVTSIDVQQVKTE
+558 KLVSAIDVQQVKTE

-677 PGEMCTDPF
+677 PGEMCNDPF

-696 LKEKPYSFKVDL
+696 LQEKPYSFKVDL
-708 FAIGIISYLLVA
+708 FAIGIIAYLLVA
-720 GFLPFDHESSEKE
+720 GFLPFDHETSEKE

-740 EPTPFPNSIWKNI
+740 EPTPFPQSIWQNI
-753 SVEARM
+753 SIEARM

-766 KNPDKRMGIQQV
+766 KNPDKRMGIQEV
-778 LQHKWLQKFNSKES
+778 LQHKWLQKFNSKEMV
-792 SSFKKRNDRELTG
+792 SFKRRTDRELSG
-805 AEKFEAFST
+805 AQKFEAFST
-814 LTKE
+814 LSKV

>member
-1 MQKIQN
+1 MQKRD
-7 KSKINL
+7 KINL
-13 DEIIGDFV
+13 NEIIGYYV
-21 VRNVSAFN
+21 VKNISAFK

-34 LWNDLSNREKN
+34 LWNDLSKREGNLKN
-45 VKGGIDRISFGKYY
+45 GIDRISFGKYY

-65 SERLFSVFDSRNKG
+65 SERLFSVFDSKNKG
-79 YLNINDFTSSMIKL
+79 YLTLNDFTNSMIIL
-93 FSGNYEQL
+93 FSGDYAQL
-101 LHFIF
+101 LNFIF
-106 DFYDFDKDH
+106 DFYDFDKDQ

-121 IRLVLSYVP
+121 IRIVLSYVP
-130 LYKKIKHNEGLKFE
+130 LYKKIKHYEGLKFE

-155 KELHEKLDNLFKIKQ
+155 KELHEKLDDLFKLKT
-170 IINFDEFKY
+170 IINFEEFKF

-211 NIKKNKA
+211 NIKKNNNINNIININN
-218 KNILYK
+218 KNIFIK
-224 KQINNNLN
+224 KQIFSRKCDNL
-232 GRYNINSNKNNYI
+232 I

-255 VSRTISSK
+255 VSRTISAK
-263 SPSIKK
+263 NPSIEKME
-269 NYYKLKDK
+269 K
-277 EEMKEKDDIEIDM
+277 ELNNNN
-290 DLLQMDAIESEAESI
+290 DLDYFQINELESGTETL
-305 RTNGTLQKKPL
+305 RTNGTVQKKPS
-316 RKTLKNISLMDIE
+316 RKTLKNVSLMDIDQT
-329 LNNENDINNNNNY
+329 NENNIKYDKDEGI
-342 EDDDGMLDYARPYDL
+342 LDYARPYEL
-357 YNNHHNNNNNN
+357 YYDNN
-368 SISKKRNIIAL
+368 
-379 RNNLDKENNNNIFNS
+379 RNNIEEEFNS
-394 GNINMMNKEEEL
+394 TN
-406 NSTLMTNISRINNI
+406 MTNISRINNNI
-420 ITEGYLLKIQD
+420 LTEGYLFKIQE
-431 NKVKKIYFR
+431 NKVKKIYFK

-447 YYKSKTNKIHKG
+447 YYKSKNNKRHKG
-459 VHNLSGVFIQSNGLV
+459 MHNLSGVFIQSNGLV
-474 KLGDKKFFCFTI
+474 KLGDKQFYCFTI
-486 IFPTKPRKYYLP
+486 IFPTKSRKYYL
-498 SNQENEYHNWVNTI
+498 SNESEYHNWVNTI
-512 RKIVGYSNLGEIYE
+512 RKIVGYSNLNEIYE
-526 IKQVLGKG
+526 IRQVLGKG
-534 KFGLVKLGVHRG
+534 KFGLVKLGIHRG

-558 KLVTSIDVQQVKTE
+558 KLVTAIDVQQVKTE

-587 YDVFENENYI
+587 YDVLENENYI

-659 SSTAD
+659 SPNAD

-708 FAIGIISYLLVA
+708 FAIGIIAYLLVA
-720 GFLPFDHESSEKE
+720 GFLPFDHETSEKE

-740 EPTPFPNSIWKNI
+740 EPTPFPTSVWKNI
-753 SVEARM
+753 SNEARA

-766 KNPDKRMGIQQV
+766 KNPEKRMGIQEV
-778 LQHKWLQKFNSKES
+778 LQHKWLQKYNSKEII
-792 SSFKKRNDRELTG
+792 SFKKRNERDLSG
-805 AEKFEAFST
+805 AQKFEAFST
-814 LTKE
+814 LSKV

>member
-1 MQKIQN
+1 MQK
-7 KSKINL
+7 KGKINL
-13 DEIIGDFV
+13 DEVIGDFV
-21 VRNVSAFN
+21 VKNTSAFK

-34 LWNDLSNREKN
+34 LWNDLSKREKTIKN
-45 VKGGIDRISFGKYY
+45 GIDRISFGKYY

-65 SERLFSVFDSRNKG
+65 SERLFSVFDLKNKG
-79 YLNINDFTSSMIKL
+79 YLTVNDFTSSMIKL
-93 FSGNYEQL
+93 FSGDYEQL

-106 DFYDFDKDH
+106 EFYDFDKDN

-121 IRLVLSYVP
+121 IRIVLSYVP
-130 LYKKIKHNEGLKFE
+130 LYKKIKHYQGLKFE

-155 KELHEKLDNLFKIKQ
+155 KELHEKLDNLFKLKQ
-170 IINFDEFKY
+170 IINFEEFKY

-205 TIKNLD
+205 TIKNLE
-211 NIKKNKA
+211 NIKKNSDTDERKS
-218 KNILYK
+218 KKIFHK
-224 KQINNNLN
+224 KQFL
-232 GRYNINSNKNNYI
+232 NKNYDDNFI

-255 VSRTISSK
+255 VSRTITSK

-269 NYYKLKDK
+269 RFIEKINSNEYYKKTKDTYIK
-277 EEMKEKDDIEIDM
+277 KQEYK
-290 DLLQMDAIESEAESI
+290 DLLPMNSIESGNESI
-305 RTNGTLQKKPL
+305 HTNGTIQKKPS

-329 LNNENDINNNNNY
+329 QENENDIKYKN
-342 EDDDGMLDYARPYDL
+342 EDEGILDYARPYEL
-357 YNNHHNNNNNN
+357 YNN
-368 SISKKRNIIAL
+368 K
-379 RNNLDKENNNNIFNS
+379 
-394 GNINMMNKEEEL
+394 NMEDEL
-406 NSTLMTNISRINNI
+406 NSTQMTNISKINNNI
-420 ITEGYLLKIQD
+420 LTEGYLFKIQE
-431 NKVKKIYFR
+431 NKVKKIYFK

-447 YYKSKTNKIHKG
+447 YYKSKTNKRHKG
-459 VHNLSGVFIQSNGLV
+459 IHNLSGVFIQSNGLV
-474 KLGDKKFFCFTI
+474 KLGDKQFYCFTI
-486 IFPTKPRKYYLP
+486 IFPTKPRKYYLT
-498 SNQENEYHNWVNTI
+498 NESEYYNWVNTI
-512 RKIVGYSNLGEIYE
+512 RKIVGYSNLSEIYE
-526 IKQVLGKG
+526 IRQVLGKG
-534 KFGLVKLGVHRG
+534 KFGLVKLGIHRG
-546 NGRKVAIKIINK
+546 SGRKVAIKIINK
-558 KLVTSIDVQQVKTE
+558 KLVTAIDVQQVKTE

-630 KLSTAVFFLHE
+630 KLSTAVYFLHE

-659 SSTAD
+659 SSNAD

-708 FAIGIISYLLVA
+708 FAIGIIAYLLVA
-720 GFLPFDHESSEKE
+720 GFLPFDHETSEKE

-740 EPTPFPNSIWKNI
+740 EPTPFPISIWKNI
-753 SVEARM
+753 SNEARM

-766 KNPDKRMGIQQV
+766 KNPEKRMDIKEV
-778 LQHKWLQKFNSKES
+778 LQHKWLQKFNAKES
-792 SSFKKRNDRELTG
+792 ISFKKRNESDLSG
-805 AEKFEAFST
+805 AQKFEAFST
-814 LTKE
+814 LSKE